1 MQSKRAYV
9 LIALLLCSVMI
20 PGIQATGGRDAPECL
35 SVTESMLSSQ
45 VAVAN
50 DACMR
55 FDLGTLQPG
64 DVYDFS
70 ITVIDDA
77 LDVLIFDESGLQ
89 PYLLGQSYRSSF
101 QQVPSTEFA
110 NGMYEFHWKVPSS
123 INAKSWTVIIDN
135 LAHDGDQGQGDQG
148 GIDGRISMTV
158 NKLTDTPWTP
168 YHDVVGI
175 IPDGYLTLLEGTSLQ
190 LEEGTTIAVT
200 AWSLQGF
207 ADVYLQ
213 TDSMNANYLS
223 GQSNVALT
231 GASLLAVDGTSSFS
245 WVVPSALANQPLKL
259 VVDNTG
265 DPDGQGDGS
274 TNLRVTI
281 RVQLA
286 PVIQAQF
293 VAGNT
298 TVPMNTP
305 VGFNASST
313 PNNLGQ
319 ISQYTWDF
327 DSTVDGNDDGDFTND
342 VDAIGLTS
350 EAQWTSPGERTVTL
364 TVLGQNSFDRQ
375 EQIIT
380 VNDIIDPVPRIT
392 GTTASSPS
400 ATPVSGGWRIAYA
413 NTLVLTCNS
422 STDDDAVSACSWSL
436 DGAPYNQQT
445 TVSFNWSTIGEHVI
459 GLTVF
464 DASGNSASTQVDVR
478 VVDGSIPVF
487 DDNLV
492 SIIRNKSSLEEGQI
506 QTYSINAN
514 DVYDSASTLRYH
526 WDTNPSKDTDQN
538 GNPRDDPDYIGSNV
552 DLYFDTTGTKTV
564 VVTVFDASNN
574 TDSRTFTIV
583 VEESVESSTN
593 FGLMAVVLFIFV
605 VTLSISFIGYRRWQS
620 SIAVGLLTG
629 RGLSDSEA
637 KAHMTMVRQSQK
649 LPLFAKAIQLAG
661 LDVGEVVTQDQQEQ
675 ARKEAE
681 LQSIYGTG
689 EVEEIP
695 QAQFAPKREISQA
708 SSQAA
713 AEAAALFF
721 DDAPPAPVPVN
732 IAQDPDDALLQEL
745 GSKNEKPPQTPQ
757 SGGIQLPDNMA
768 PVEEIPLPSPE
779 VVEEKQPSSLLV
791 GSCSSCG
798 LKFQV
803 PMPVGVNEAI
813 VVCPSCSE
821 EQLFQR

>member
-1 MQSKRAYV
+1 MQSKCAYV
-9 LIALLLCSVMI
+9 LIGLLMCSVMI
-20 PGIQATGGRDAPECL
+20 PSVQATEGRDAPQCL
-35 SVTESMLSSQ
+35 SVSESTLSSQ
-45 VAVAN
+45 VLVVN

-55 FDLGTLQPG
+55 FDLGMLQPG
-64 DVYDFS
+64 DVFEFS
-70 ITVIDDA
+70 ITVIDDS
-77 LDVLIFDESGLQ
+77 LDVLVFDESGLQ
-89 PYLLGQSYRSSF
+89 PYLLGQSYRSTY

-110 NGMYEFHWKVPSS
+110 NGEYEFHWKVPAS

-135 LAHDGDQGQGDQG
+135 LAHDGDQGEGDQG
-148 GIDGRISMTV
+148 GVDGRISMSVTQ
-158 NKLTDTPWTP
+158 LTDTPWTP
-168 YHDVVGI
+168 HHDLVGI

-200 AWSLQGF
+200 AWSLEGL

-213 TDSMNANYLS
+213 TESMNANYLS

-259 VVDNTG
+259 VVDNTD

-274 TNLRVTI
+274 TTVRITI
-281 RVQLA
+281 RVQLV

-293 VAGNT
+293 VAENT
-298 TVPMNTP
+298 TVPMNTL
-305 VGFNASST
+305 VGFDAAST

-327 DSTVDGNDDGDFTND
+327 DSTVDGNNDGDFIND

-350 EAQWTSPGERTVTL
+350 EAQWTSPGERNVTL
-364 TVLGQNSFDRQ
+364 TVLGQSSFDRQ
-375 EQIIT
+375 QQTIT
-380 VNDIIDPVPRIT
+380 VDDINNPVPRIT
-392 GTTASSPS
+392 GTTASSS
-400 ATPVSGGWRIAYA
+400 TATPVSGGWRIAYA

-422 STDDDAVSACSWSL
+422 SSDDDSISACSWSL

-445 TVSFNWSTIGEHVI
+445 TVSFNWSTIGEHVV

-464 DASGNSASTQVDVR
+464 DQSGNSASTQVDVR
-478 VVDGSIPVF
+478 VVDGSIPMID
-487 DDNLV
+487 DDNF
-492 SIIRNKSSLEEGQI
+492 NPQKSLEEGQSY
-506 QTYSINAN
+506 TYSINAN
-514 DVYDSASTLRYH
+514 DVYDSASNLRYH
-526 WDTNPSKDTDQN
+526 WDINPSKDTDQN
-538 GNPRDDPDYIGSNV
+538 GNPTDDPDYIGSNV
-552 DLYFDTTGTKTV
+552 DLLFDTAGTKTV

-574 TDSRTFTIV
+574 TDTRTFTIV

-593 FGLMAVVLFIFV
+593 FGLVAVVLFIFV

-629 RGLSDSEA
+629 RGLSEPEA
-637 KAHMTMVRQSQK
+637 KAHMGMVRQSQK

-661 LDVGEVVTQDQQEQ
+661 LDVGEVVTRDQQEQ

-681 LQSIYGTG
+681 LQSIYGSG

-721 DDAPPAPVPVN
+721 DDAPPAPAVET

-745 GSKNEKPPQTPQ
+745 GSMNENPPMAPQ
-757 SGGIQLPDNMA
+757 SGGIQLPENMA
-768 PVEEIPLPSPE
+768 PPAEIPEPAPEIVEEEAPSN
-779 VVEEKQPSSLLV
+779 LLK
-791 GSCSSCG
+791 GSCNSCS

-803 PMPVGVNEAI
+803 PMPAGVNEAI

>member
-1 MQSKRAYV
+1 MQSKCAYV
-9 LIALLLCSVMI
+9 LIGLLMCSVMI
-20 PGIQATGGRDAPECL
+20 PGVQATEGRDAPQCL
-35 SVTESMLSSQ
+35 SVSESTLSSQ
-45 VAVAN
+45 VLVAN

-55 FDLGTLQPG
+55 LDLGTLQPG
-64 DVYDFS
+64 DVFEFS
-70 ITVIDDA
+70 ITVIDDS
-77 LDVLIFDESGLQ
+77 LDVLVFDESGLQ
-89 PYLLGQSYRSSF
+89 PYLLGQSYRSSY
-101 QQVPSTEFA
+101 QQVPSTESA
-110 NGMYEFHWKVPSS
+110 NGEYEFHWKVPSS
-123 INAKSWTVIIDN
+123 ISAKSWTVIIDN
-135 LAHDGDQGQGDQG
+135 LAHDGDQGEGDQG
-148 GIDGRISMTV
+148 GVDGRISMSVTQ
-158 NKLTDTPWTP
+158 LTDTPWTP
-168 YHDVVGI
+168 HHDLVGI

-200 AWSLQGF
+200 AWSLEGL

-213 TDSMNANYLS
+213 TESMNANYLS

-259 VVDNTG
+259 VVDNTD

-274 TNLRVTI
+274 TIVRITI
-281 RVQLA
+281 RVQLV

-293 VAGNT
+293 VAENT
-298 TVPMNTP
+298 TVPMNTL
-305 VGFNASST
+305 VGFDASST

-327 DSTVDGNDDGDFTND
+327 DSMVDGNNDGDFIND

-350 EAQWTSPGERTVTL
+350 EAQWTSPGERNVTL

-375 EQIIT
+375 QQTII
-380 VNDIIDPVPRIT
+380 VDDIIDPVPRIT
-392 GTTASSPS
+392 GTTASSSS

-422 STDDDAVSACSWSL
+422 SSDDDSISACSWSL

-445 TVSFNWSTIGEHVI
+445 TVSFNWSTIGEHVV

-464 DASGNSASTQVDVR
+464 DQSGNSASTQVDVR
-478 VVDGSIPVF
+478 VVDGSIPMI
-487 DDNLV
+487 DDTNF
-492 SIIRNKSSLEEGQI
+492 NPQKSLEEGQI
-506 QTYSINAN
+506 YTYSINAN
-514 DVYDSASTLRYH
+514 DVYDSASNLRYH
-526 WDTNPSKDTDQN
+526 WDIDPSKDTDQN
-538 GNPRDDPDYIGSNV
+538 GNPTDDPDYIGSKV
-552 DLYFDTTGTKTV
+552 DLLFGTAGTKTV

-574 TDSRTFTIV
+574 TDTRTFTIV

-593 FGLMAVVLFIFV
+593 FGLVAVVLFIFV

-637 KAHMTMVRQSQK
+637 KAHMSMVRQSQK
-649 LPLFAKAIQLAG
+649 LPVFAKAVQLAG
-661 LDVGEVVTQDQQEQ
+661 LDVGEVITQDQREQ
-675 ARKEAE
+675 SRKEAE
-681 LQSIYGTG
+681 LQSIYGSG
-689 EVEEIP
+689 EMEAIP

-721 DDAPPAPVPVN
+721 DDAPPAPAIETV
-732 IAQDPDDALLQEL
+732 AQDPDDALLQEL
-745 GSKNEKPPQTPQ
+745 GSMNEKPPVAPQ
-757 SGGIQLPDNMA
+757 SGGIQLPENLTPA
-768 PVEEIPLPSPE
+768 TEIPLPVPE
-779 VVEEKQPSSLLV
+779 VVEEEAPSNLLK
-791 GSCSSCG
+791 GSCNSCS

-803 PMPVGVNEAI
+803 PMPDGVNEAI

>member
-1 MQSKRAYV
+1 MQSKCAYV
-9 LIALLLCSVMI
+9 LIGLLMCSVMI
-20 PGIQATGGRDAPECL
+20 PSVQATEGRDAPQCL
-35 SVTESMLSSQ
+35 SVSESTLSSQ
-45 VAVAN
+45 VLVVN

-55 FDLGTLQPG
+55 FDLGMLQPG
-64 DVYDFS
+64 DVFEFS
-70 ITVIDDA
+70 ITVIDDS
-77 LDVLIFDESGLQ
+77 LDVLVFDESGLQ
-89 PYLLGQSYRSSF
+89 PYLLGQSYRSTY

-110 NGMYEFHWKVPSS
+110 NGEYEFHWKVPAS

-135 LAHDGDQGQGDQG
+135 LAHDGDQGEGDQG
-148 GIDGRISMTV
+148 GVDGRISMSVTQ
-158 NKLTDTPWTP
+158 LTDTPWTP
-168 YHDVVGI
+168 HHDLVGI

-200 AWSLQGF
+200 AWSLEGL

-213 TDSMNANYLS
+213 TESMNANYLS

-259 VVDNTG
+259 VVDNTD

-274 TNLRVTI
+274 TTVRITI
-281 RVQLA
+281 RVQLV

-293 VAGNT
+293 VAENT
-298 TVPMNTP
+298 TVPMNTL
-305 VGFNASST
+305 VGFDASST

-327 DSTVDGNDDGDFTND
+327 DSTVDGNNDGDFIND
-342 VDAIGLTS
+342 VDAIGLNS
-350 EAQWTSPGERTVTL
+350 EAQWTTPGERNVTL

-375 EQIIT
+375 QQTIT
-380 VNDIIDPVPRIT
+380 VDDINNPVPRIT
-392 GTTASSPS
+392 GTTASSS
-400 ATPVSGGWRIAYA
+400 TATPVSGGWRIAYA

-422 STDDDAVSACSWSL
+422 SSDDDSISACSWSL

-445 TVSFNWSTIGEHVI
+445 TVSFNWSTIGEHVV

-464 DASGNSASTQVDVR
+464 DQSGNSASTQVDVR
-478 VVDGSIPVF
+478 VVDGSIPMID
-487 DDNLV
+487 DDNF
-492 SIIRNKSSLEEGQI
+492 NPQKSLEEGQSY
-506 QTYSINAN
+506 TYSINAN
-514 DVYDSASTLRYH
+514 DVYDSASNLRYH
-526 WDTNPSKDTDQN
+526 WDINPSKDTDQN
-538 GNPRDDPDYIGSNV
+538 GNPTDDPDYIGSNV
-552 DLYFDTTGTKTV
+552 DLLFDTAGTKTV

-574 TDSRTFTIV
+574 TDTRTFTIV

-593 FGLMAVVLFIFV
+593 FGLVAVVLFIFV

-629 RGLSDSEA
+629 RGLSEPEA
-637 KAHMTMVRQSQK
+637 KAHMGMVRQSQK

-661 LDVGEVVTQDQQEQ
+661 LDVGEVVTRDQQEQ

-681 LQSIYGTG
+681 LQSIYGSG

-721 DDAPPAPVPVN
+721 DDAPPAPAVET

-745 GSKNEKPPQTPQ
+745 GSMNENPPMAPQ
-757 SGGIQLPDNMA
+757 SGGIQLPENMA
-768 PVEEIPLPSPE
+768 PPAEIPEPAPEIVEEEAPSN
-779 VVEEKQPSSLLV
+779 LLK
-791 GSCSSCG
+791 GSCNSCS

-803 PMPVGVNEAI
+803 PMPAGVNEAI

>member
-1 MQSKRAYV
+1 MQSKCAYV
-9 LIALLLCSVMI
+9 LIGLLMCSVMI
-20 PGIQATGGRDAPECL
+20 PGVQATEGRDAPQCL
-35 SVTESMLSSQ
+35 SVSESTLSSQ
-45 VAVAN
+45 VLVAN

-55 FDLGTLQPG
+55 LDLGTLQPG
-64 DVYDFS
+64 DVFEFS
-70 ITVIDDA
+70 ITVIDDS
-77 LDVLIFDESGLQ
+77 LDVLVFDESGLQ
-89 PYLLGQSYRSSF
+89 PYLLGQSYRSSY
-101 QQVPSTEFA
+101 QQVPSTESA
-110 NGMYEFHWKVPSS
+110 NGEYEFHWKVPSS
-123 INAKSWTVIIDN
+123 ISAKSWTVIIDN
-135 LAHDGDQGQGDQG
+135 LAHDGDQGEGDQG
-148 GIDGRISMTV
+148 GVDGRISMSVTQ
-158 NKLTDTPWTP
+158 LTDTPWTP
-168 YHDVVGI
+168 HHDLVGI

-200 AWSLQGF
+200 AWSLEGL

-213 TDSMNANYLS
+213 TESMNANYLS

-259 VVDNTG
+259 VVDNTD

-274 TNLRVTI
+274 TIVRITI
-281 RVQLA
+281 RVQLV

-293 VAGNT
+293 VAENT
-298 TVPMNTP
+298 TVPMNTL
-305 VGFNASST
+305 VGFDASST

-327 DSTVDGNDDGDFTND
+327 DSLVDGNNDGDFIND

-350 EAQWTSPGERTVTL
+350 EAQWTSPGERNVTL

-375 EQIIT
+375 QQTII
-380 VNDIIDPVPRIT
+380 VDDIINPVPRIT
-392 GTTASSPS
+392 GTTASSSS

-422 STDDDAVSACSWSL
+422 SSDDDSISACSWSL

-445 TVSFNWSTIGEHVI
+445 TVSFNWSTIGEHVV

-464 DASGNSASTQVDVR
+464 DQSGNSASTQVDVR
-478 VVDGSIPVF
+478 VVDGSIPMI
-487 DDNLV
+487 DDTNF
-492 SIIRNKSSLEEGQI
+492 NPQKSLEEGQI
-506 QTYSINAN
+506 YTYSINAN
-514 DVYDSASTLRYH
+514 DVYDSASNLRYH
-526 WDTNPSKDTDQN
+526 WDIDPSKDTDQN
-538 GNPRDDPDYIGSNV
+538 GNPTDDPDYIGSKV
-552 DLYFDTTGTKTV
+552 DLLFGTAGTKTV

-574 TDSRTFTIV
+574 TDTRTFTIV

-593 FGLMAVVLFIFV
+593 FGLVAVVLFIFV

-637 KAHMTMVRQSQK
+637 KAHMSMVRQSQK
-649 LPLFAKAIQLAG
+649 LPVFAKAVQLAG
-661 LDVGEVVTQDQQEQ
+661 LDVGEVITQDQREQ
-675 ARKEAE
+675 SRKEAE
-681 LQSIYGTG
+681 LQSIYGSG
-689 EVEEIP
+689 EVEAIP

-721 DDAPPAPVPVN
+721 DDAPPAPAIETV
-732 IAQDPDDALLQEL
+732 AQDPDDALLQEL
-745 GSKNEKPPQTPQ
+745 GSMNEKPPVAPQ
-757 SGGIQLPDNMA
+757 SGGIQLPENLTPA
-768 PVEEIPLPSPE
+768 TEIPLPVPE
-779 VVEEKQPSSLLV
+779 VVEEEAPSNLLK
-791 GSCSSCG
+791 GSCNSCS

-803 PMPVGVNEAI
+803 PMPDGVNEAI

>member
-1 MQSKRAYV
+1 MRACV
-9 LIALLLCSVMI
+9 LIGVLMCSVMI
-20 PGIQATGGRDAPECL
+20 PGVHATEGRDAPDCL
-35 SVTESMLSSQ
+35 SVDATMLSSQ

-55 FDLGTLQPG
+55 LNLGTLQPG
-64 DVYDFS
+64 EVYEFS

-77 LDVLIFDESGLQ
+77 LDVLVFDESGLQ

-101 QQVPSTEFA
+101 QQVPSTESA
-110 NGMYEFHWKVPSS
+110 NGQYEFHWKVPSS

-158 NKLTDTPWTP
+158 TQLTDTPWTP
-168 YHDVVGI
+168 YHDLIGI
-175 IPDGYLTLLEGTSLQ
+175 IPDGHLTLLEGTSLD

-200 AWSLQGF
+200 AWSLQGL

-213 TDSMNANYLS
+213 TESMYANYLS

-259 VVDNTG
+259 VVDNTD

-281 RVQLA
+281 RVQLV

-293 VAGNT
+293 VAENT
-298 TVPMNTP
+298 TIPLNTL
-305 VGFNASST
+305 VGFDASST
-313 PNNLGQ
+313 PNNLEQ

-327 DSTVDGNDDGDFTND
+327 DSTVDGNDDGDFIND

-350 EAQWTSPGERTVTL
+350 EAQWTSPGERIVTL
-364 TVLGQNSFDRQ
+364 TVLGQSSFDRQ
-375 EQIIT
+375 QQTIT
-380 VNDIIDPVPRIT
+380 VNDVINPVARIT
-392 GTTASSPS
+392 GTTASSSS

-422 STDDDAVSACSWSL
+422 STDDDAISACSWSL

-445 TVSFNWSTIGEHVI
+445 TVSFNWSTIGEHVV

-464 DASGNSASTQVDVR
+464 DDSGNSATTQVDVR
-478 VVDGSIPVF
+478 VVDGSIPMI
-487 DDNLV
+487 DDTNF
-492 SIIRNKSSLEEGQI
+492 NPKKSLEEGQFH
-506 QTYSINAN
+506 TYSINAN
-514 DVYDSASTLRYH
+514 DVYDSASNLRYH
-526 WDTNPSKDTDQN
+526 WDINPSKDTDQN
-538 GNPRDDPDYIGSNV
+538 GNPTDDPDYIGSKV
-552 DLYFDTTGTKTV
+552 DLLFDSAGTKTV

-574 TDSRTFTIV
+574 TDSRTFSIV
-583 VEESVESSTN
+583 VDESVESSIN
-593 FGLMAVVLFIFV
+593 FGLIAVVLFVFV

-629 RGLSDSEA
+629 RGLSESEA

-649 LPLFAKAIQLAG
+649 LPVFAKAIQLAG

-681 LQSIYGTG
+681 LQSIYGSG

-721 DDAPPAPVPVN
+721 DDAPPAPAIDK

-745 GSKNEKPPQTPQ
+745 ESLNKKPAQTPQ
-757 SGGIQLPDNMA
+757 SGGIQLPENMA
-768 PVEEIPLPSPE
+768 PVEEMSAPIQE
-779 VVEEKQPSSLLV
+779 VVEEAEPSNLLK
-791 GSCSSCG
+791 GSCNSCS

-803 PMPVGVNEAI
+803 PMPTGVNEAI
-813 VVCPSCSE
+813 VVCPACSE

>member
-1 MQSKRAYV
+1 MQSKCAYV
-9 LIALLLCSVMI
+9 LIGLLMCSVMI
-20 PGIQATGGRDAPECL
+20 PSVQATEGRDAPQCL
-35 SVTESMLSSQ
+35 SVSESTLSSQ
-45 VAVAN
+45 VLVVN

-55 FDLGTLQPG
+55 FDLGMLQPG
-64 DVYDFS
+64 DVFEFS
-70 ITVIDDA
+70 ITVIDDS
-77 LDVLIFDESGLQ
+77 LDVLVFDESGLQ
-89 PYLLGQSYRSSF
+89 PYLLGQSYRSTY

-110 NGMYEFHWKVPSS
+110 NGEYEFHWKVPAS

-135 LAHDGDQGQGDQG
+135 LAHDGDQGEGDQG
-148 GIDGRISMTV
+148 GVDGRISMSVTQ
-158 NKLTDTPWTP
+158 LIDTPWTP
-168 YHDVVGI
+168 HHDLVGI

-200 AWSLQGF
+200 AWSLEGL

-213 TDSMNANYLS
+213 TESMNANYLS

-259 VVDNTG
+259 VVDNTD

-274 TNLRVTI
+274 TTVRITI
-281 RVQLA
+281 RVQLV

-293 VAGNT
+293 VAENT
-298 TVPMNTP
+298 TVPMNTL
-305 VGFNASST
+305 VGFDAAST

-327 DSTVDGNDDGDFTND
+327 DSTVDGNNDGDFIND

-350 EAQWTSPGERTVTL
+350 EAQWTSPGERNVTL

-375 EQIIT
+375 QQTIT
-380 VNDIIDPVPRIT
+380 VDDINNPVPRIT
-392 GTTASSPS
+392 GTTASSS
-400 ATPVSGGWRIAYA
+400 TATPVSGGWRIAYA

-422 STDDDAVSACSWSL
+422 SSDDDSISACSWSL

-445 TVSFNWSTIGEHVI
+445 TVSFNWSTIGEHVV

-464 DASGNSASTQVDVR
+464 DQSGNSASTQVDVR
-478 VVDGSIPVF
+478 VVDGSIPMID
-487 DDNLV
+487 DDNF
-492 SIIRNKSSLEEGQI
+492 NPQKSLEEGQI
-506 QTYSINAN
+506 YTYSINAN
-514 DVYDSASTLRYH
+514 DVYDSASNLRYH
-526 WDTNPSKDTDQN
+526 WDINPSKDTDQN
-538 GNPRDDPDYIGSNV
+538 GNPTDDPDYIGSNV
-552 DLYFDTTGTKTV
+552 DLLFDTAGTKTV

-574 TDSRTFTIV
+574 TDTRTFTIV

-593 FGLMAVVLFIFV
+593 FGLVAVVLFIFV

-629 RGLSDSEA
+629 RGLSEPEA
-637 KAHMTMVRQSQK
+637 KAHMGMVRQSQK

-661 LDVGEVVTQDQQEQ
+661 LDVGEVVTRDQQEQ

-681 LQSIYGTG
+681 LQSIYGSG

-721 DDAPPAPVPVN
+721 DDAPPAPAVET

-745 GSKNEKPPQTPQ
+745 GSMNENPPMAPQ
-757 SGGIQLPDNMA
+757 SGGIQLPENMA
-768 PVEEIPLPSPE
+768 PPAEIPEPAPEIVEEEAPSN
-779 VVEEKQPSSLLV
+779 LLK
-791 GSCSSCG
+791 GSCNSCS

-803 PMPVGVNEAI
+803 PMPAGVNEAI

>member
-1 MQSKRAYV
+1 MQSKCAYV
-9 LIALLLCSVMI
+9 LIGLLMCSVMI
-20 PGIQATGGRDAPECL
+20 PSVQATEGRDAPQCL
-35 SVTESMLSSQ
+35 SVSESTLSSQ
-45 VAVAN
+45 VLVVN

-64 DVYDFS
+64 DVFEFS
-70 ITVIDDA
+70 ITVIDDS
-77 LDVLIFDESGLQ
+77 LDVLVFDESGLQ
-89 PYLLGQSYRSSF
+89 PYLLGQSYRSTY

-110 NGMYEFHWKVPSS
+110 NGEYEFHWKVPAS

-135 LAHDGDQGQGDQG
+135 LAHDGDQGEGDQG
-148 GIDGRISMTV
+148 GVDGRISMSVTQ
-158 NKLTDTPWTP
+158 LTDTPWTP
-168 YHDVVGI
+168 HHDLVGI

-200 AWSLQGF
+200 AWSLEGL

-213 TDSMNANYLS
+213 TESMNANYLS

-259 VVDNTG
+259 VVDNTD

-274 TNLRVTI
+274 TTVRITI
-281 RVQLA
+281 RVQLV

-293 VAGNT
+293 VAENT
-298 TVPMNTP
+298 TVPMNTL
-305 VGFNASST
+305 VGFDAAST

-327 DSTVDGNDDGDFTND
+327 DSTVDGNNDGDFIND

-350 EAQWTSPGERTVTL
+350 EAQWTSPGERNVTL
-364 TVLGQNSFDRQ
+364 TVLGQSSFDRQ
-375 EQIIT
+375 QQTIT
-380 VNDIIDPVPRIT
+380 VDDINNPVPRIT
-392 GTTASSPS
+392 GTTASSS
-400 ATPVSGGWRIAYA
+400 TATPVSGGWRIAYA

-422 STDDDAVSACSWSL
+422 SSDDDSISACSWSL

-445 TVSFNWSTIGEHVI
+445 TVSFNWSTIGEHVV

-464 DASGNSASTQVDVR
+464 DQSGNSASTQVDVR
-478 VVDGSIPVF
+478 VVDGSIPMID
-487 DDNLV
+487 DDNF
-492 SIIRNKSSLEEGQI
+492 NPQKSLEEGQI
-506 QTYSINAN
+506 YTYSINAN
-514 DVYDSASTLRYH
+514 DVYDSASNLRYH
-526 WDTNPSKDTDQN
+526 WDINPSKDTDQN
-538 GNPRDDPDYIGSNV
+538 GNPTDDPDYIGSNV
-552 DLYFDTTGTKTV
+552 DLLFDTAGTKTV

-574 TDSRTFTIV
+574 TDTRTFTIV

-593 FGLMAVVLFIFV
+593 FGLVAVVLFIFV

-629 RGLSDSEA
+629 RGLSEPEA
-637 KAHMTMVRQSQK
+637 KAHMGMVRQSQK

-661 LDVGEVVTQDQQEQ
+661 LDVGEVVTRDQQEQ

-681 LQSIYGTG
+681 LQSIYGSG

-721 DDAPPAPVPVN
+721 DDAPPAPAVET

-745 GSKNEKPPQTPQ
+745 GSMNENPPMAPQ
-757 SGGIQLPDNMA
+757 SGGIQLPENMA
-768 PVEEIPLPSPE
+768 PPAEIPEPAPEIVEEEAPSN
-779 VVEEKQPSSLLV
+779 LLK
-791 GSCSSCG
+791 GSCNSCS

-803 PMPVGVNEAI
+803 PMPAGVNEAI

>member
-1 MQSKRAYV
+1 MQSKCAYV
-9 LIALLLCSVMI
+9 LIGLLMCSVMI
-20 PGIQATGGRDAPECL
+20 PSVQATEGRDAPQCL
-35 SVTESMLSSQ
+35 SVSESTLSSQ
-45 VAVAN
+45 VLVVN

-55 FDLGTLQPG
+55 FDLGMLQPG
-64 DVYDFS
+64 DVFEFS
-70 ITVIDDA
+70 ITVIDDS
-77 LDVLIFDESGLQ
+77 LDVLVFDESGLQ
-89 PYLLGQSYRSSF
+89 PYLLGQSYRSTY

-110 NGMYEFHWKVPSS
+110 NGEYEFHWKVPAS

-135 LAHDGDQGQGDQG
+135 LAHDGDQGEGDQG
-148 GIDGRISMTV
+148 GVDGRISMSVTQ
-158 NKLTDTPWTP
+158 LIDTPWTP
-168 YHDVVGI
+168 HHDLVGI

-200 AWSLQGF
+200 AWSLEGL

-213 TDSMNANYLS
+213 TESMNANYLS

-259 VVDNTG
+259 VVDNTD

-274 TNLRVTI
+274 TTIRITI
-281 RVQLA
+281 RVQLV

-293 VAGNT
+293 VAENT
-298 TVPMNTP
+298 TVPMNTL
-305 VGFNASST
+305 VGFDAAST

-327 DSTVDGNDDGDFTND
+327 DSTVDGNNDGDFIND

-350 EAQWTSPGERTVTL
+350 EAQWTSPGERNVTL

-375 EQIIT
+375 QQTIT
-380 VNDIIDPVPRIT
+380 VDDINNPVPRIT
-392 GTTASSPS
+392 GTTASSS
-400 ATPVSGGWRIAYA
+400 TATPVSGGWRIAYA

-422 STDDDAVSACSWSL
+422 SSDDDSISACSWSL

-445 TVSFNWSTIGEHVI
+445 TVSFNWSTIGEHVV

-464 DASGNSASTQVDVR
+464 DQSGNSASTQVDVR
-478 VVDGSIPVF
+478 VVDGSIPMID
-487 DDNLV
+487 DDNF
-492 SIIRNKSSLEEGQI
+492 NPQKSLEEGQSY
-506 QTYSINAN
+506 TYSINAN
-514 DVYDSASTLRYH
+514 DVYDSASNLRYH
-526 WDTNPSKDTDQN
+526 WDINPSKDTDQN
-538 GNPRDDPDYIGSNV
+538 GNPTDDPDYIGSNV
-552 DLYFDTTGTKTV
+552 DLLFDTAGTKTV

-574 TDSRTFTIV
+574 TDTRTFTIV

-593 FGLMAVVLFIFV
+593 FGLVAVVLFIFV

-629 RGLSDSEA
+629 RGLSEPEA
-637 KAHMTMVRQSQK
+637 KAHMGMVRQSQK

-661 LDVGEVVTQDQQEQ
+661 LDVGEVVTRDQQEQ

-681 LQSIYGTG
+681 LQSIYGSG

-721 DDAPPAPVPVN
+721 DDAPPAPAVET

-745 GSKNEKPPQTPQ
+745 GSMNENPPMAPQ
-757 SGGIQLPDNMA
+757 SGGIQLPENMA
-768 PVEEIPLPSPE
+768 PPAEIPEPAPEIVEEEARSN
-779 VVEEKQPSSLLV
+779 LLK
-791 GSCSSCG
+791 GSCNSCS

-803 PMPVGVNEAI
+803 PMPAGVNEAI

>member
-9 LIALLLCSVMI
+9 LIGLLMCSVMI
-20 PGIQATGGRDAPECL
+20 PGIQATEGRDAPQCL
-35 SVTESMLSSQ
+35 SVTESTLSSQ

-77 LDVLIFDESGLQ
+77 LDVLVFDESGLQ
-89 PYLLGQSYRSSF
+89 PYLLGQSYRSTF
-101 QQVPSTEFA
+101 QQVPSTESA
-110 NGMYEFHWKVPSS
+110 NGQYEFHWKVPSS

-148 GIDGRISMTV
+148 GVDGRISMTV
-158 NKLTDTPWTP
+158 SELTDTPWTP
-168 YHDVVGI
+168 YHDLVGI
-175 IPDGYLTLLEGTSLQ
+175 IPDGHVTLLEGTSLQ

-259 VVDNTG
+259 VVDNTD

-274 TNLRVTI
+274 TDLRVTI
-281 RVQLA
+281 RVQLV

-293 VAGNT
+293 VAENT
-298 TVPMNTP
+298 TIAMNTL
-305 VGFNASST
+305 VGFDASST
-313 PNNLGQ
+313 PNNLDQ

-327 DSTVDGNDDGDFTND
+327 DSTVDANNDGDFIND

-364 TVLGQNSFDRQ
+364 TVLGQSSFDRQ
-375 EQIIT
+375 EQTIT

-400 ATPVSGGWRIAYA
+400 ATPVSGGWRITYA

-422 STDDDAVSACSWSL
+422 SSDDDSISSCSWSL

-445 TVSFNWSTIGEHVI
+445 TVSFNWSTIGEHVV

-464 DASGNSASTQVDVR
+464 DGSGNSASTQVDVR
-478 VVDGSIPVF
+478 VVDGSIPLI
-487 DDNLV
+487 DDTFV
-492 SIIRNKSSLEEGQI
+492 SRFKISLEEGQI
-506 QTYSINAN
+506 HTYSINAN
-514 DVYDSASTLRYH
+514 DVYDSASNLRYH
-526 WDTNPSKDTDQN
+526 WDINPSQDTDQN
-538 GNPRDDPDYIGSNV
+538 GNPTDDPDYIGSNV
-552 DLYFDTTGTKTV
+552 DLLFDTAGTKTV

-574 TDSRTFTIV
+574 TDTRTFTIV

-593 FGLMAVVLFIFV
+593 FGLIAVVLFIFV

-637 KAHMTMVRQSQK
+637 KAHMAMVRQSQK

-661 LDVGEVVTQDQQEQ
+661 LDVGEVVTHDQQEQ

-681 LQSIYGTG
+681 LQSIYGNG

-721 DDAPPAPVPVN
+721 DDAPPTSAVEQVV
-732 IAQDPDDALLQEL
+732 QDPDDALLQEL
-745 GSKNEKPPQTPQ
+745 GSMNEKPSQAPQ
-757 SGGIQLPDNMA
+757 SGGIQLPENLA
-768 PVEEIPLPSPE
+768 PTVETPPPSPE
-779 VVEEKQPSSLLV
+779 VVEEEKPSNLLK
-791 GSCSSCG
+791 GSCNSCS

-803 PMPVGVNEAI
+803 PMPDGVNEAI

>member
-1 MQSKRAYV
+1 MQSKCAYV
-9 LIALLLCSVMI
+9 LIGLLMCSVMI
-20 PGIQATGGRDAPECL
+20 PSVQATEGRDAPQCL
-35 SVTESMLSSQ
+35 SVSESTLSSQ
-45 VAVAN
+45 VLVVN

-55 FDLGTLQPG
+55 FDLGMLQPG
-64 DVYDFS
+64 DVFEFS
-70 ITVIDDA
+70 ITVIDDS
-77 LDVLIFDESGLQ
+77 LDVLVFDESGLQ
-89 PYLLGQSYRSSF
+89 PYLLGQSYRSTY

-110 NGMYEFHWKVPSS
+110 NGEYEFHWKVPAS

-135 LAHDGDQGQGDQG
+135 LAHDGDQGEGDQG
-148 GIDGRISMTV
+148 GVDGRISMSVTQ
-158 NKLTDTPWTP
+158 LTDTPWTP
-168 YHDVVGI
+168 HHDLVGI

-200 AWSLQGF
+200 AWSLEGL

-213 TDSMNANYLS
+213 TESMNANYLS

-259 VVDNTG
+259 VVDNTD

-274 TNLRVTI
+274 TTVRITI
-281 RVQLA
+281 RVQLV

-293 VAGNT
+293 VAENT
-298 TVPMNTP
+298 TVPMNTL
-305 VGFNASST
+305 VGFDAAST

-327 DSTVDGNDDGDFTND
+327 DSTVDGNNDGDFIND

-350 EAQWTSPGERTVTL
+350 EAQWASPGERNVTL
-364 TVLGQNSFDRQ
+364 TVLGQSSFDRQ
-375 EQIIT
+375 QQTIT
-380 VNDIIDPVPRIT
+380 VDDINNPVPRIT
-392 GTTASSPS
+392 GTTASSS
-400 ATPVSGGWRIAYA
+400 TATPVSGGWRIAYA

-422 STDDDAVSACSWSL
+422 SSDDDSISACSWSL

-445 TVSFNWSTIGEHVI
+445 TVSFNWSTIGEHVV

-464 DASGNSASTQVDVR
+464 DQSGNSASTQVDVR
-478 VVDGSIPVF
+478 VVDGSIPMID
-487 DDNLV
+487 DDNF
-492 SIIRNKSSLEEGQI
+492 NPQKSLEEGQSY
-506 QTYSINAN
+506 TYSINAN
-514 DVYDSASTLRYH
+514 DVYDSASNLRYH
-526 WDTNPSKDTDQN
+526 WDINPSKDTDQN
-538 GNPRDDPDYIGSNV
+538 GNPTDDPDYIGSNV
-552 DLYFDTTGTKTV
+552 DLLFDTAGTKTV

-574 TDSRTFTIV
+574 TDTRTFTIV

-593 FGLMAVVLFIFV
+593 FGLVAVVLFIFV

-629 RGLSDSEA
+629 RGLSEPEA
-637 KAHMTMVRQSQK
+637 KAHMGMVRQSQK

-661 LDVGEVVTQDQQEQ
+661 LDVGEVVTRDQQEQ

-681 LQSIYGTG
+681 LQSIYGSG

-721 DDAPPAPVPVN
+721 DDAPPAPAVET

-745 GSKNEKPPQTPQ
+745 GSMNENPPMAPQ
-757 SGGIQLPDNMA
+757 SGGIQLPENMA
-768 PVEEIPLPSPE
+768 PPAEIPEPAPEIVEEEAPSN
-779 VVEEKQPSSLLV
+779 LLK
-791 GSCSSCG
+791 GSCNSCS

-803 PMPVGVNEAI
+803 PMPAGVNEAI

>member
-1 MQSKRAYV
+1 MQSKCAYV
-9 LIALLLCSVMI
+9 LIGLLMCSVMI
-20 PGIQATGGRDAPECL
+20 PGVQATEGRDAPQCL
-35 SVTESMLSSQ
+35 SVSESTLSSQ
-45 VAVAN
+45 VLVAN
-50 DACMR
+50 DMCIR

-64 DVYDFS
+64 DVFEFS

-77 LDVLIFDESGLQ
+77 LDVLVFDESGLQ
-89 PYLLGQSYRSSF
+89 PYLLGQSYRSSY
-101 QQVPSTEFA
+101 QQVPSTESA
-110 NGMYEFHWKVPSS
+110 NGEYEFHWKVPSS

-135 LAHDGDQGQGDQG
+135 LAHDGDQGDGDQG
-148 GIDGRISMTV
+148 GVDGRISMTV
-158 NKLTDTPWTP
+158 TQLTDTPWTP
-168 YHDVVGI
+168 HHDLVGI
-175 IPDGYLTLLEGTSLQ
+175 IPNGYLTLLEGTSLQ

-200 AWSLQGF
+200 AWSLQGL

-213 TDSMNANYLS
+213 TESMNANYLS

-259 VVDNTG
+259 IVDNTD

-274 TNLRVTI
+274 ATLRITI
-281 RVQLA
+281 RVQLV

-293 VAGNT
+293 VAENT
-298 TVPMNTP
+298 TVPMNTL

-313 PNNLGQ
+313 PNNLDQ

-327 DSTVDGNDDGDFTND
+327 DSTIDGNDDGDFIND
-342 VDAIGLTS
+342 VDATGLTS
-350 EAQWTSPGERTVTL
+350 EAQWTSPGERIVTL
-364 TVLGQNSFDRQ
+364 TVLGQSGFDRQ
-375 EQIIT
+375 EQTIT
-380 VNDIIDPVPRIT
+380 VNDIINPVARIT
-392 GTTASSPS
+392 GTTASSSS

-422 STDDDAVSACSWSL
+422 SSDDDSVSACSWSL
-436 DGAPYNQQT
+436 DGTPYNQQT
-445 TVSFNWSTIGEHVI
+445 TVSFNWSTIGEHVV

-464 DASGNSASTQVDVR
+464 DQSGNSASTQVDVR
-478 VVDGSIPVF
+478 VVDGSIPMID
-487 DDNLV
+487 DDNF
-492 SIIRNKSSLEEGQI
+492 NPEKSLEEGQI
-506 QTYSINAN
+506 YTYKINAN
-514 DVYDSASTLRYH
+514 DVYDASSNLRYH
-526 WDTNPSKDTDQN
+526 WDIDPSKDTDQN
-538 GNPRDDPDYIGSNV
+538 GNPTDDPDYIGSNV
-552 DLYFDTTGTKTV
+552 DLLFDTAGTKTV

-574 TDSRTFTIV
+574 TDTRTFTIV

-593 FGLMAVVLFIFV
+593 FGLVTVVLFIFV

-637 KAHMTMVRQSQK
+637 KAHMTMVRESQK
-649 LPLFAKAIQLAG
+649 LPVFAKAVQLAG
-661 LDVGEVVTQDQQEQ
+661 LDVGEVVTQDQREQ
-675 ARKEAE
+675 SRKEAE
-681 LQSIYGTG
+681 LQSIYGSG

-721 DDAPPAPVPVN
+721 DDAPPAPAIETV
-732 IAQDPDDALLQEL
+732 AQDPDDALLQEL
-745 GSKNEKPPQTPQ
+745 GSMNGKPPIAPQ
-757 SGGIQLPDNMA
+757 SGGIQLPENIPPAAD
-768 PVEEIPLPSPE
+768 IPLPTPE
-779 VVEEKQPSSLLV
+779 VVEEEAPSNLLK
-791 GSCSSCG
+791 GSCNSCS

-803 PMPVGVNEAI
+803 PMPAGVNEAI

>member
-1 MQSKRAYV
+1 MQSKCAYV
-9 LIALLLCSVMI
+9 LIGLLMCSVMI
-20 PGIQATGGRDAPECL
+20 PSVQATEGRDAPQCL
-35 SVTESMLSSQ
+35 SVSESTLSSQ
-45 VAVAN
+45 VLVVN

-64 DVYDFS
+64 DVFEFS
-70 ITVIDDA
+70 ITVIDDS
-77 LDVLIFDESGLQ
+77 LDVLVFDESGLQ
-89 PYLLGQSYRSSF
+89 PYLLGQSYRSTY

-110 NGMYEFHWKVPSS
+110 NGEYEFHWKVPAS

-135 LAHDGDQGQGDQG
+135 LAHDGDQGEGDQG
-148 GIDGRISMTV
+148 GVDGRISMSVTQ
-158 NKLTDTPWTP
+158 LTDTPWTP
-168 YHDVVGI
+168 HHDLVGI

-200 AWSLQGF
+200 AWSLEGL

-213 TDSMNANYLS
+213 TESMNANYLS

-259 VVDNTG
+259 VVDNTD

-274 TNLRVTI
+274 TTVRITI
-281 RVQLA
+281 RVQLV

-293 VAGNT
+293 VAENT
-298 TVPMNTP
+298 TVPMNTL
-305 VGFNASST
+305 VGFDASST

-327 DSTVDGNDDGDFTND
+327 DSTVDGNNDGDFIND

-350 EAQWTSPGERTVTL
+350 EAQWTSPGERNVTL

-375 EQIIT
+375 QQTIT
-380 VNDIIDPVPRIT
+380 VDDVNNPVPRIT
-392 GTTASSPS
+392 GTTASSS
-400 ATPVSGGWRIAYA
+400 TATPVSGGWRIAYA

-422 STDDDAVSACSWSL
+422 SSDDDSISACSWSL

-445 TVSFNWSTIGEHVI
+445 TVSFNWSTIGEHVV

-464 DASGNSASTQVDVR
+464 DQSGNSASTQVDVR
-478 VVDGSIPVF
+478 VVDGSIPMID
-487 DDNLV
+487 DDNF
-492 SIIRNKSSLEEGQI
+492 NPQKSLEEGQI
-506 QTYSINAN
+506 YTYSINAN
-514 DVYDSASTLRYH
+514 DVYDSASNLRYH
-526 WDTNPSKDTDQN
+526 WDINPSKDTDQN
-538 GNPRDDPDYIGSNV
+538 GNPTDDPDYIGSNV
-552 DLYFDTTGTKTV
+552 DLLFDTAGTKTV

-574 TDSRTFTIV
+574 TDTRTFTIV

-593 FGLMAVVLFIFV
+593 FGLVAVVLFIFV

-629 RGLSDSEA
+629 RGLSEPEA
-637 KAHMTMVRQSQK
+637 KAHMGMVRQSQK

-661 LDVGEVVTQDQQEQ
+661 LDVGEVVTRDQQEQ

-681 LQSIYGTG
+681 LQSIYGSG

-721 DDAPPAPVPVN
+721 DDAPPAPAVET

-745 GSKNEKPPQTPQ
+745 GSMNENPPMAPQ
-757 SGGIQLPDNMA
+757 SGGIQLPENMA
-768 PVEEIPLPSPE
+768 PPAEIPEPAPEIVEEEAPSN
-779 VVEEKQPSSLLV
+779 LLK
-791 GSCSSCG
+791 GSCNSCS

-803 PMPVGVNEAI
+803 PMPAGVNEAI

>member
-1 MQSKRAYV
+1 MRACV
-9 LIALLLCSVMI
+9 LIGVLMCSVMI
-20 PGIQATGGRDAPECL
+20 PGVHATEGRDAPDCL
-35 SVTESMLSSQ
+35 SVDATMLSTQ

-55 FDLGTLQPG
+55 FNLGTLQPG
-64 DVYDFS
+64 DVYEFS

-77 LDVLIFDESGLQ
+77 LDVLVFDESGLQ

-101 QQVPSTEFA
+101 QQVPSTESA
-110 NGMYEFHWKVPSS
+110 NGQYEFHWKVPSS
-123 INAKSWTVIIDN
+123 INAKSWTVVIDN

-158 NKLTDTPWTP
+158 TQLTDTPWTP
-168 YHDVVGI
+168 YHDLVGI
-175 IPDGYLTLLEGTSLQ
+175 IPDGHLTLLGGTSLE

-200 AWSLQGF
+200 AWSLQGL

-213 TDSMNANYLS
+213 TESMYANYLS

-259 VVDNTG
+259 VVDNTD

-281 RVQLA
+281 RVQLV

-293 VAGNT
+293 VAENT
-298 TVPMNTP
+298 TIALNTL
-305 VGFNASST
+305 VGFDASST
-313 PNNLGQ
+313 PNNLEQ

-327 DSTVDGNDDGDFTND
+327 DSTVDGNDDGDFIND

-350 EAQWTSPGERTVTL
+350 EAQWTSPGERNVTL

-375 EQIIT
+375 QQTIT
-380 VNDIIDPVPRIT
+380 VNDVINPVARIT
-392 GTTASSPS
+392 GTTASSSS

-422 STDDDAVSACSWSL
+422 STDDDAISACSWSL
-436 DGAPYNQQT
+436 DGTPYNQQT
-445 TVSFNWSTIGEHVI
+445 TVSFNWSTIGEHVV

-464 DASGNSASTQVDVR
+464 DDSGNSASTQVDVR
-478 VVDGSIPVF
+478 VVDGSIPMINDTNF
-487 DDNLV
+487 NP
-492 SIIRNKSSLEEGQI
+492 KKSLEEGQFY
-506 QTYSINAN
+506 TYSINAN
-514 DVYDSASTLRYH
+514 DVYDSASNLRYH
-526 WDTNPSKDTDQN
+526 WDINPSKDTDQN
-538 GNPRDDPDYIGSNV
+538 GNPTDDPDYIGSNV
-552 DLYFDTTGTKTV
+552 DLLFDSAGTKTV

-583 VEESVESSTN
+583 VDESVESSIN
-593 FGLMAVVLFIFV
+593 FGLIAVVLFVFV

-629 RGLSDSEA
+629 RGLSESEA

-649 LPLFAKAIQLAG
+649 LPVFAKAIQLAG

-681 LQSIYGTG
+681 LQSIYGSG

-721 DDAPPAPVPVN
+721 DDAPPAPAIDK
-732 IAQDPDDALLQEL
+732 IAQDPDDSLLQEL
-745 GSKNEKPPQTPQ
+745 ESMNKKPAQTPQ
-757 SGGIQLPDNMA
+757 SGGIQLPENMV
-768 PVEEIPLPSPE
+768 PVEEMSAPIQE
-779 VVEEKQPSSLLV
+779 VVEAEPSNLLK
-791 GSCSSCG
+791 GSCNSCS

-803 PMPVGVNEAI
+803 PMPAGVNEAI
-813 VVCPSCSE
+813 VVCPACSE

>member
-1 MQSKRAYV
+1 MQSKCAYV
-9 LIALLLCSVMI
+9 LIGLLMCSVMI
-20 PGIQATGGRDAPECL
+20 PSVQATEGRDAPQCL
-35 SVTESMLSSQ
+35 SVSESTLSSQ
-45 VAVAN
+45 VLVVN

-55 FDLGTLQPG
+55 FDLGMLQPG
-64 DVYDFS
+64 DVFEFS
-70 ITVIDDA
+70 ITVIDDS
-77 LDVLIFDESGLQ
+77 LDVLVFDESGLQ
-89 PYLLGQSYRSSF
+89 PYLLGQSYRSTY

-110 NGMYEFHWKVPSS
+110 NGEYEFHWKVPAS

-135 LAHDGDQGQGDQG
+135 LAHDGDQGEGDQG
-148 GIDGRISMTV
+148 GVDGRISMSVTQ
-158 NKLTDTPWTP
+158 LTDTPWTP
-168 YHDVVGI
+168 HHDLVGI

-200 AWSLQGF
+200 AWSLEGL

-213 TDSMNANYLS
+213 TESMNANYLS

-259 VVDNTG
+259 VVDNTD

-274 TNLRVTI
+274 TTVRITI
-281 RVQLA
+281 RVQLV

-293 VAGNT
+293 VAENT
-298 TVPMNTP
+298 TVPMNTL
-305 VGFNASST
+305 VGFDASST

-327 DSTVDGNDDGDFTND
+327 DSTVDGNNDGDFIND

-350 EAQWTSPGERTVTL
+350 EAQWTSPGERNVTL
-364 TVLGQNSFDRQ
+364 TVLGQSSFDRQ
-375 EQIIT
+375 QQTIT
-380 VNDIIDPVPRIT
+380 VDDINNPVPRIT
-392 GTTASSPS
+392 GTTASSS
-400 ATPVSGGWRIAYA
+400 TATPVSGGWRIAYA

-422 STDDDAVSACSWSL
+422 SSDDDSISACSWSL

-445 TVSFNWSTIGEHVI
+445 TVSFNWSTIGEHVV

-464 DASGNSASTQVDVR
+464 DQSGNSASTQVDVR
-478 VVDGSIPVF
+478 VVDGSIPMID
-487 DDNLV
+487 DDNF
-492 SIIRNKSSLEEGQI
+492 NPQKSLEEGQI
-506 QTYSINAN
+506 YTYSINAN
-514 DVYDSASTLRYH
+514 DVYDSASNLRYH
-526 WDTNPSKDTDQN
+526 WDINPSKDTDQN
-538 GNPRDDPDYIGSNV
+538 GNPTDDPDYIGSNV
-552 DLYFDTTGTKTV
+552 DLLFDTAGTKTV

-574 TDSRTFTIV
+574 TDTRTFTIV

-593 FGLMAVVLFIFV
+593 FGLVAVVLFIFV

-629 RGLSDSEA
+629 RGLSEPEA
-637 KAHMTMVRQSQK
+637 KAHMGMVRQSQK

-661 LDVGEVVTQDQQEQ
+661 LDVGEVVTRDQQEQ

-681 LQSIYGTG
+681 LQSIYGSG

-721 DDAPPAPVPVN
+721 DDAPPAPAVET

-745 GSKNEKPPQTPQ
+745 GSMNKNPPMAPQ
-757 SGGIQLPDNMA
+757 SGGIQLPENMA
-768 PVEEIPLPSPE
+768 PPAEIPEPAPEIVEEEAPSN
-779 VVEEKQPSSLLV
+779 LLK
-791 GSCSSCG
+791 GSCNSCS

-803 PMPVGVNEAI
+803 PMPAGVNEAI

>member
-1 MQSKRAYV
+1 MQSKCAYV
-9 LIALLLCSVMI
+9 LIGLLMCSVMI
-20 PGIQATGGRDAPECL
+20 PSVQATEGRDAPQCL
-35 SVTESMLSSQ
+35 SVSESTLSSQ
-45 VAVAN
+45 VLVVN

-64 DVYDFS
+64 DVFEFS
-70 ITVIDDA
+70 ITVIDDS
-77 LDVLIFDESGLQ
+77 LDVLVFDESGLQ
-89 PYLLGQSYRSSF
+89 PYLLGQSYRSTY

-110 NGMYEFHWKVPSS
+110 NGEYEFHWKVPAS

-135 LAHDGDQGQGDQG
+135 LAHDGDQGEGDQG
-148 GIDGRISMTV
+148 GVDGRISMSVTQ
-158 NKLTDTPWTP
+158 LIDTPWTP
-168 YHDVVGI
+168 HHDLVGI

-200 AWSLQGF
+200 AWSLEGL

-213 TDSMNANYLS
+213 TESMNANYLS

-259 VVDNTG
+259 VVDNTD

-274 TNLRVTI
+274 TTVRITI
-281 RVQLA
+281 RVQLV

-293 VAGNT
+293 VAENT
-298 TVPMNTP
+298 TVPMNTL
-305 VGFNASST
+305 VGFDASST

-327 DSTVDGNDDGDFTND
+327 DSTVDGNNDGDFIND

-350 EAQWTSPGERTVTL
+350 EAQWTSPGERNVTL

-375 EQIIT
+375 QQTIT
-380 VNDIIDPVPRIT
+380 VDDINNPVPRIT
-392 GTTASSPS
+392 GTTASSS
-400 ATPVSGGWRIAYA
+400 TATPVSGGWRIAYA

-422 STDDDAVSACSWSL
+422 SSDDDSISACSWSL

-445 TVSFNWSTIGEHVI
+445 TVSFNWSTIGEHVV

-464 DASGNSASTQVDVR
+464 DQSGNSASTQVDVR
-478 VVDGSIPVF
+478 VVDGSIPMID
-487 DDNLV
+487 DDNF
-492 SIIRNKSSLEEGQI
+492 NPQKSLEEGQI
-506 QTYSINAN
+506 YTYSINAN
-514 DVYDSASTLRYH
+514 DVYDSASNLRYH
-526 WDTNPSKDTDQN
+526 WDINPSKDTDQN
-538 GNPRDDPDYIGSNV
+538 GNPTDDPDYIGSNV
-552 DLYFDTTGTKTV
+552 DLLFDTAGTKTV
-564 VVTVFDASNN
+564 VVTVFAASNN
-574 TDSRTFTIV
+574 TDTRTFTIV

-593 FGLMAVVLFIFV
+593 FGLVAVVLFIFV

-629 RGLSDSEA
+629 RGLSEPEA
-637 KAHMTMVRQSQK
+637 KAHMGMVRQSQK

-661 LDVGEVVTQDQQEQ
+661 LDVGEVVTRDQQEQ

-681 LQSIYGTG
+681 LQSIYGSG

-721 DDAPPAPVPVN
+721 DDAPPAPAVET

-745 GSKNEKPPQTPQ
+745 GSMNENPPMAPQ
-757 SGGIQLPDNMA
+757 SGGIQLPENMA
-768 PVEEIPLPSPE
+768 PPAEIPEPAPEIVEEEAPSN
-779 VVEEKQPSSLLV
+779 LLK
-791 GSCSSCG
+791 GSCNSCS

-803 PMPVGVNEAI
+803 PMPAGVNEAI

>member
-1 MQSKRAYV
+1 
-9 LIALLLCSVMI
+9 MI
-20 PGIQATGGRDAPECL
+20 PGIHATEGRDAPQCL
-35 SVTESMLSSQ
+35 SVTESTLSSQ

-64 DVYDFS
+64 DVYEFS

-77 LDVLIFDESGLQ
+77 LDVLVFDESGLQ
-89 PYLLGQSYRSSF
+89 PYLLGQSYRSAF
-101 QQVPSTEFA
+101 QQVPSTESA
-110 NGMYEFHWKVPSS
+110 NGQYEFHWKVPSS

-148 GIDGRISMTV
+148 GVDGRISMTV
-158 NKLTDTPWTP
+158 SGLTDTPWTP
-168 YHDVVGI
+168 YHDLVGI
-175 IPDGYLTLLEGTSLQ
+175 IPDGHVTLLEGTSLQ

-231 GASLLAVDGTSSFS
+231 GASLLGVDGTSSFS

-259 VVDNTG
+259 VVDNTD

-281 RVQLA
+281 RVQLV

-293 VAGNT
+293 VAENT
-298 TVPMNTP
+298 TIPMNTL
-305 VGFNASST
+305 VEFDASST

-327 DSTVDGNDDGDFTND
+327 DSTIDGNDDGDFIND
-342 VDAIGLTS
+342 VDATGLTS

-364 TVLGQNSFDRQ
+364 TVLGQNGFDRQ

-392 GTTASSPS
+392 GTTASSSS
-400 ATPVSGGWRIAYA
+400 ATPFSGGWRIAYA

-422 STDDDAVSACSWSL
+422 SSDDDSVSACSWSL

-464 DASGNSASTQVDVR
+464 DSSGNSASTQVDVR
-478 VVDGSIPVF
+478 VVDGSIPII
-487 DDNLV
+487 DDTFV
-492 SIIRNKSSLEEGQI
+492 SKFKQSLEEGQI
-506 QTYSINAN
+506 HTYSINAN
-514 DVYDSASTLRYH
+514 DVYDSASNLRYH
-526 WDTNPSKDTDQN
+526 WDINPSKDTDNN

-552 DLYFDTTGTKTV
+552 DLLFDTAGTKTV

-574 TDSRTFTIV
+574 TDTRTFTIV

-593 FGLMAVVLFIFV
+593 FGLIAVVMFIFV

-637 KAHMTMVRQSQK
+637 MAHMTMVRQSQK

-681 LQSIYGTG
+681 LQSIYGAG
-689 EVEEIP
+689 EIEEIP

-721 DDAPPAPVPVN
+721 DDAPPAPAVENVP
-732 IAQDPDDALLQEL
+732 QDPDDALLQEL
-745 GSKNEKPPQTPQ
+745 GSMNEKPPQTLQ
-757 SGGIQLPDNMA
+757 SGGIQLPENMDSA
-768 PVEEIPLPSPE
+768 AEIPLPTPE
-779 VVEEKQPSSLLV
+779 VVEEEEPSNLLK
-791 GSCSSCG
+791 GSCNSCS

-803 PMPVGVNEAI
+803 PMPAGVNEAI

>member
-1 MQSKRAYV
+1 MQSKCAYV
-9 LIALLLCSVMI
+9 LIGLLMCSVMI
-20 PGIQATGGRDAPECL
+20 PSVQATEGRDAPQCL
-35 SVTESMLSSQ
+35 SVSESTLSSQ
-45 VAVAN
+45 VLVVN

-64 DVYDFS
+64 DVFEFS
-70 ITVIDDA
+70 ITVIDDS
-77 LDVLIFDESGLQ
+77 LDVLVFDESGLQ
-89 PYLLGQSYRSSF
+89 PYLLGQSYRSTY

-110 NGMYEFHWKVPSS
+110 NGEYEFHWKVPAS

-135 LAHDGDQGQGDQG
+135 LAHDGDQGEGDQG
-148 GIDGRISMTV
+148 GVDGRISMSVTQ
-158 NKLTDTPWTP
+158 LTDTPWTP
-168 YHDVVGI
+168 HHDLVGI

-200 AWSLQGF
+200 AWSLEGL

-213 TDSMNANYLS
+213 TESMNANYLS

-259 VVDNTG
+259 VVDNTD

-274 TNLRVTI
+274 TTVRITI
-281 RVQLA
+281 RVQLV

-293 VAGNT
+293 VAENT
-298 TVPMNTP
+298 TVPMNTL
-305 VGFNASST
+305 VGFDASST

-327 DSTVDGNDDGDFTND
+327 DSTVDGNNDGDFIND

-350 EAQWTSPGERTVTL
+350 EAQWTSPGERNVTL

-375 EQIIT
+375 QQTIT
-380 VNDIIDPVPRIT
+380 VDDINNPVPRIT
-392 GTTASSPS
+392 GTTASSS
-400 ATPVSGGWRIAYA
+400 TATPVSGGWRIAYA

-422 STDDDAVSACSWSL
+422 SSDDDSISACSWSL

-445 TVSFNWSTIGEHVI
+445 TVSFNWSTIGEHVV

-464 DASGNSASTQVDVR
+464 DQSGNSASTQVDVR
-478 VVDGSIPVF
+478 VVDGSIPMID
-487 DDNLV
+487 DDNF
-492 SIIRNKSSLEEGQI
+492 NPQKSLEEGQI
-506 QTYSINAN
+506 YTYSINAN
-514 DVYDSASTLRYH
+514 DVYDSASNLRYH
-526 WDTNPSKDTDQN
+526 WDINPSKDTDQN
-538 GNPRDDPDYIGSNV
+538 GNPTDDPDYIGSNV
-552 DLYFDTTGTKTV
+552 DLLFDTAGTKTV

-574 TDSRTFTIV
+574 TDTRTFTIV

-593 FGLMAVVLFIFV
+593 FGLVAVVLFIFV

-629 RGLSDSEA
+629 RGLSEPEA
-637 KAHMTMVRQSQK
+637 KAHMGMVRQSQK

-661 LDVGEVVTQDQQEQ
+661 LDVGEVVTRDQQEQ

-681 LQSIYGTG
+681 LQSIYGSG

-721 DDAPPAPVPVN
+721 DDAPPAPAVET

-745 GSKNEKPPQTPQ
+745 GSMNENPPMAPQ
-757 SGGIQLPDNMA
+757 SGGIQLPENMA
-768 PVEEIPLPSPE
+768 PPAEIPEPAPEIVEQEAPSN
-779 VVEEKQPSSLLV
+779 LLK
-791 GSCSSCG
+791 GSCNSCS

-803 PMPVGVNEAI
+803 PMPAGVNEAI

>member
-9 LIALLLCSVMI
+9 LIGLLMCSVMI
-20 PGIQATGGRDAPECL
+20 PGIHATEGRDAPQCL
-35 SVTESMLSSQ
+35 SVTESTLSSQ

-64 DVYDFS
+64 DVYEFS

-77 LDVLIFDESGLQ
+77 LDVLVFDESGLQ
-89 PYLLGQSYRSSF
+89 PYLLGQSYRSAF
-101 QQVPSTEFA
+101 QQVPSTESA
-110 NGMYEFHWKVPSS
+110 NGQYEFHWKVPSS

-148 GIDGRISMTV
+148 GVDGRISMTV
-158 NKLTDTPWTP
+158 SGLTDTPWTP
-168 YHDVVGI
+168 YHDLIGI
-175 IPDGYLTLLEGTSLQ
+175 IPDGHVTLLEGTSLQ

-231 GASLLAVDGTSSFS
+231 GASLLGVDGTSSFS

-259 VVDNTG
+259 VVDNTD

-281 RVQLA
+281 RVQLV

-293 VAGNT
+293 VAENT
-298 TVPMNTP
+298 TIPMNTL
-305 VGFNASST
+305 VEFDASST
-313 PNNLGQ
+313 PNNLDQ

-327 DSTVDGNDDGDFTND
+327 DSTIDGNDDGDFIND
-342 VDAIGLTS
+342 VDATGLTS

-364 TVLGQNSFDRQ
+364 TVLGQNGFDRQ

-392 GTTASSPS
+392 GTTASSSS
-400 ATPVSGGWRIAYA
+400 ATPFSGGWRIAYA

-422 STDDDAVSACSWSL
+422 SSDDDSVSACSWSL

-464 DASGNSASTQVDVR
+464 DSSGNSASTQVDVR
-478 VVDGSIPVF
+478 VVDGSIPII
-487 DDNLV
+487 DDTFV
-492 SIIRNKSSLEEGQI
+492 SKFKQSLEEGQI
-506 QTYSINAN
+506 HTYSINAN
-514 DVYDSASTLRYH
+514 DVYDSASNLRYH
-526 WDTNPSKDTDQN
+526 WDINPSKDTDNN

-552 DLYFDTTGTKTV
+552 DLLFDTAGTKTV

-574 TDSRTFTIV
+574 TDTRTFTIV

-593 FGLMAVVLFIFV
+593 FGLIAVVLFIFV

-637 KAHMTMVRQSQK
+637 MAHMTMVRQSQK

-681 LQSIYGTG
+681 LQSIYGAG
-689 EVEEIP
+689 EIEEIP

-721 DDAPPAPVPVN
+721 DDAPPAPAVENVP
-732 IAQDPDDALLQEL
+732 QDPDDALLQEL
-745 GSKNEKPPQTPQ
+745 GSMNEKPPQTLQ
-757 SGGIQLPDNMA
+757 SGGIQLPENMDSA
-768 PVEEIPLPSPE
+768 AEIPLPTPE
-779 VVEEKQPSSLLV
+779 VVEEEEPSNLLK
-791 GSCSSCG
+791 GSCNSCS

-803 PMPVGVNEAI
+803 PMPAGVNEAI

>member
-1 MQSKRAYV
+1 MQSKCAYV
-9 LIALLLCSVMI
+9 LIGLLMCSVMI
-20 PGIQATGGRDAPECL
+20 PSVQATEGRDAPQCL
-35 SVTESMLSSQ
+35 SVSESTLSSQ
-45 VAVAN
+45 VLVVN

-64 DVYDFS
+64 DVFEFS
-70 ITVIDDA
+70 ITVIDDS
-77 LDVLIFDESGLQ
+77 LDVLVFDESGLQ
-89 PYLLGQSYRSSF
+89 PYLLGQSYRSTY

-110 NGMYEFHWKVPSS
+110 NGEYEFHWKVPAS

-135 LAHDGDQGQGDQG
+135 LAHDGDQGEGDQG
-148 GIDGRISMTV
+148 GVDGRISMSVTQ
-158 NKLTDTPWTP
+158 LIDTPWTP
-168 YHDVVGI
+168 HHDLVGI

-200 AWSLQGF
+200 AWSLEGL

-213 TDSMNANYLS
+213 TESMNANYLS

-259 VVDNTG
+259 VVDNTD

-274 TNLRVTI
+274 TTVRITI
-281 RVQLA
+281 RVQLV

-293 VAGNT
+293 VAENT
-298 TVPMNTP
+298 TVPMNTL
-305 VGFNASST
+305 VGFDAAST

-327 DSTVDGNDDGDFTND
+327 DSTVDGNNDGDFIND
-342 VDAIGLTS
+342 VDAIGLNS
-350 EAQWTSPGERTVTL
+350 EAQWTSPGERNVTL

-375 EQIIT
+375 QQTIT
-380 VNDIIDPVPRIT
+380 VDDINNPVPRIT
-392 GTTASSPS
+392 GTTASSSS

-422 STDDDAVSACSWSL
+422 SSDDDSISACSWSL

-445 TVSFNWSTIGEHVI
+445 TVSFNWSTIGEHVV

-464 DASGNSASTQVDVR
+464 DQSGNSASTQVDVR
-478 VVDGSIPVF
+478 VVDGSIPMID
-487 DDNLV
+487 DDNF
-492 SIIRNKSSLEEGQI
+492 NPQKSLEEGQSY
-506 QTYSINAN
+506 TYSINAN
-514 DVYDSASTLRYH
+514 DVYDSASNLRYH
-526 WDTNPSKDTDQN
+526 WDINPSKDTDQN
-538 GNPRDDPDYIGSNV
+538 GNPTDDPDYIGSNV
-552 DLYFDTTGTKTV
+552 DLLFDTAGTKTV

-574 TDSRTFTIV
+574 TDTRTFTIV

-593 FGLMAVVLFIFV
+593 FGLVAVVLFIFV

-629 RGLSDSEA
+629 RGLSEPEA
-637 KAHMTMVRQSQK
+637 KAHMGMVRQSQK

-661 LDVGEVVTQDQQEQ
+661 LDVGEVVTRDQQEQ

-681 LQSIYGTG
+681 LQSIYGGG

-721 DDAPPAPVPVN
+721 DDAPPAPAVET

-745 GSKNEKPPQTPQ
+745 GSMNENPPMAPQ
-757 SGGIQLPDNMA
+757 SGGIQLPENMA
-768 PVEEIPLPSPE
+768 PPAEIPEPAPEIVEEEAPSN
-779 VVEEKQPSSLLV
+779 LLK
-791 GSCSSCG
+791 GSCNSCS

-803 PMPVGVNEAI
+803 PMPAGVNEAI

>member
-1 MQSKRAYV
+1 MRACV
-9 LIALLLCSVMI
+9 LIGVLMCSVMI
-20 PGIQATGGRDAPECL
+20 PGVHATEGRDAPDCL
-35 SVTESMLSSQ
+35 SVDATMLSSQ

-55 FDLGTLQPG
+55 LNLGTLQPG
-64 DVYDFS
+64 EVYEFS

-77 LDVLIFDESGLQ
+77 LDVLVFDESGLQ

-101 QQVPSTEFA
+101 QQVPSTESA
-110 NGMYEFHWKVPSS
+110 NGQYEFHWKVPSS

-158 NKLTDTPWTP
+158 TQLTDTPWTP
-168 YHDVVGI
+168 YHDLIGI
-175 IPDGYLTLLEGTSLQ
+175 IPDGHLTLLEGTSLD

-200 AWSLQGF
+200 AWSLQGL

-213 TDSMNANYLS
+213 TESMYANYLS

-259 VVDNTG
+259 VVDNTD

-281 RVQLA
+281 RVQLV

-293 VAGNT
+293 VAENT
-298 TVPMNTP
+298 TIPLNTL
-305 VGFNASST
+305 VGFDASST
-313 PNNLGQ
+313 PNNLEQ

-327 DSTVDGNDDGDFTND
+327 DSTVDGNDDGDFIND

-350 EAQWTSPGERTVTL
+350 EAQWTSPGERIVTL
-364 TVLGQNSFDRQ
+364 TVLGQSSFDRQ
-375 EQIIT
+375 QQTIT
-380 VNDIIDPVPRIT
+380 VNDVINPVARIT
-392 GTTASSPS
+392 GTTASSSS

-422 STDDDAVSACSWSL
+422 STDDDAISACSWSL

-445 TVSFNWSTIGEHVI
+445 TVSFNWSTIGEHVV

-464 DASGNSASTQVDVR
+464 DDSGNSATTQVDVR
-478 VVDGSIPVF
+478 VVDGSIPMI
-487 DDNLV
+487 DDTNF
-492 SIIRNKSSLEEGQI
+492 NPKKSLEEGQFH
-506 QTYSINAN
+506 TYSINAN
-514 DVYDSASTLRYH
+514 DVYDSASNLRYH
-526 WDTNPSKDTDQN
+526 WDINPSKDTDQN
-538 GNPRDDPDYIGSNV
+538 GNPTDDPDYIGSKV
-552 DLYFDTTGTKTV
+552 DLLFDSAGTKTV

-574 TDSRTFTIV
+574 TDSRTFSIV
-583 VEESVESSTN
+583 VDESVESSIN
-593 FGLMAVVLFIFV
+593 FGLIAVVLFVFV

-629 RGLSDSEA
+629 RGLSESEA

-649 LPLFAKAIQLAG
+649 LPVFAKAIQLAG

-681 LQSIYGTG
+681 LQSIYGSG

-721 DDAPPAPVPVN
+721 DDAPPAPAIDK

-745 GSKNEKPPQTPQ
+745 ESLNKKPAQTPQ
-757 SGGIQLPDNMA
+757 SGGIQLPENMA
-768 PVEEIPLPSPE
+768 PVQETSAPIQE
-779 VVEEKQPSSLLV
+779 VVEEAEPSNLLK
-791 GSCSSCG
+791 GSCNSCS

-803 PMPVGVNEAI
+803 PMPTGVNEAI
-813 VVCPSCSE
+813 VVCPACSE

>member
-1 MQSKRAYV
+1 MQSKCAYV
-9 LIALLLCSVMI
+9 LIGLLMCSVMI
-20 PGIQATGGRDAPECL
+20 PSVQATEGRDAPQCL
-35 SVTESMLSSQ
+35 SVSESTLSSQ
-45 VAVAN
+45 VLVVN

-55 FDLGTLQPG
+55 FDLGMLQPG
-64 DVYDFS
+64 DVFEFS
-70 ITVIDDA
+70 ITVIDDS
-77 LDVLIFDESGLQ
+77 LDVLVFDESGLQ
-89 PYLLGQSYRSSF
+89 PYLLGQSYRSTY

-110 NGMYEFHWKVPSS
+110 NGEYEFHWKVPAS

-135 LAHDGDQGQGDQG
+135 LAHDGDQGEGDQG
-148 GIDGRISMTV
+148 GVDGRISMSVTQ
-158 NKLTDTPWTP
+158 LTDTPWTP
-168 YHDVVGI
+168 HHDLVGI

-200 AWSLQGF
+200 AWSLEGL

-213 TDSMNANYLS
+213 TESMNANYLS

-259 VVDNTG
+259 VVDNTD

-274 TNLRVTI
+274 TTVRITI
-281 RVQLA
+281 RVQLI

-293 VAGNT
+293 VAENT
-298 TVPMNTP
+298 TIPMNTL
-305 VGFNASST
+305 VGFDAAST

-327 DSTVDGNDDGDFTND
+327 DSTVDGNNDGDFIND

-350 EAQWTSPGERTVTL
+350 EAQWTSPGERNVTL

-375 EQIIT
+375 QQTIT
-380 VNDIIDPVPRIT
+380 VDDINNPVPRIT
-392 GTTASSPS
+392 GTTASSS
-400 ATPVSGGWRIAYA
+400 TATPVSGGWRIAYA

-422 STDDDAVSACSWSL
+422 SSDDDSISACSWSL

-445 TVSFNWSTIGEHVI
+445 TVSFNWSTIGEHVV

-464 DASGNSASTQVDVR
+464 DQSGNSASTQVDVR
-478 VVDGSIPVF
+478 VVDGSIPMID
-487 DDNLV
+487 DDNF
-492 SIIRNKSSLEEGQI
+492 NPQKSLEEGQI
-506 QTYSINAN
+506 YTYSINAN
-514 DVYDSASTLRYH
+514 DVYDSASNLRYH
-526 WDTNPSKDTDQN
+526 WDINPSKDTDQN
-538 GNPRDDPDYIGSNV
+538 GNPTDDPDYIGSNV
-552 DLYFDTTGTKTV
+552 DLLFDTAGTKTV

-574 TDSRTFTIV
+574 TDTRTFTIV

-593 FGLMAVVLFIFV
+593 FGLVAVVLFIFV

-629 RGLSDSEA
+629 RGLSEPEA
-637 KAHMTMVRQSQK
+637 KAHMGMVRQSQK

-661 LDVGEVVTQDQQEQ
+661 LDVGEVVTRDQQEQ

-681 LQSIYGTG
+681 LQSIYGSG

-721 DDAPPAPVPVN
+721 DDAPPAPAVET

-745 GSKNEKPPQTPQ
+745 GSMNENPPMAPQ
-757 SGGIQLPDNMA
+757 SGGIQLPENMA
-768 PVEEIPLPSPE
+768 PPAEIPEPAPEIVEEEAPSN
-779 VVEEKQPSSLLV
+779 LLK
-791 GSCSSCG
+791 GSCNSCS

-803 PMPVGVNEAI
+803 PMPAGVNEAI

>member
-1 MQSKRAYV
+1 MQSKCAYV
-9 LIALLLCSVMI
+9 LIGLLMCSVMI
-20 PGIQATGGRDAPECL
+20 PSVQATEGRDAPQCL
-35 SVTESMLSSQ
+35 SVSESTLSSQ
-45 VAVAN
+45 VLVVN

-55 FDLGTLQPG
+55 FDLGMLQPG
-64 DVYDFS
+64 DVFEFS
-70 ITVIDDA
+70 ITVIDDS
-77 LDVLIFDESGLQ
+77 LDVLVFDESGLQ
-89 PYLLGQSYRSSF
+89 PYLLGQSYRSTY

-110 NGMYEFHWKVPSS
+110 NGEYEFHWKVPAS

-135 LAHDGDQGQGDQG
+135 LAHDGDQGEGDQG
-148 GIDGRISMTV
+148 GVDGRISMSVTQ
-158 NKLTDTPWTP
+158 LTDTPWTP
-168 YHDVVGI
+168 HHDLVGI

-200 AWSLQGF
+200 AWSLEGL

-213 TDSMNANYLS
+213 TESMNANYLS

-259 VVDNTG
+259 VVDNTD

-274 TNLRVTI
+274 TTVRITI
-281 RVQLA
+281 RVQLI

-293 VAGNT
+293 VAENT
-298 TVPMNTP
+298 TVPMNTL
-305 VGFNASST
+305 VGFDAAST

-327 DSTVDGNDDGDFTND
+327 DSTVDGNNDGDFIND

-350 EAQWTSPGERTVTL
+350 EAQWTSPGERNVTL

-375 EQIIT
+375 QQTIT
-380 VNDIIDPVPRIT
+380 VDDINNPVPRIT
-392 GTTASSPS
+392 GTTASSS
-400 ATPVSGGWRIAYA
+400 TATPVSGGWRIAYA

-422 STDDDAVSACSWSL
+422 SSDDDSISACSWSL

-445 TVSFNWSTIGEHVI
+445 TVSFNWSTIGEHVV

-464 DASGNSASTQVDVR
+464 DQSGNSASTQVDVR
-478 VVDGSIPVF
+478 VVDGSIPMID
-487 DDNLV
+487 DDNF
-492 SIIRNKSSLEEGQI
+492 NPQKSLEEGQI
-506 QTYSINAN
+506 YTYSINAN
-514 DVYDSASTLRYH
+514 DVYDSASNLRYH
-526 WDTNPSKDTDQN
+526 WDINPSKDTDQN
-538 GNPRDDPDYIGSNV
+538 GNPTDDPDYIGSNV
-552 DLYFDTTGTKTV
+552 DLLFDTAGTKTV

-574 TDSRTFTIV
+574 TDTRTFTIV

-593 FGLMAVVLFIFV
+593 FGLVAVVLFIFV

-629 RGLSDSEA
+629 RGLSEPEA
-637 KAHMTMVRQSQK
+637 KAHMGMVRQSQK

-661 LDVGEVVTQDQQEQ
+661 LDVGEVVTRDQQEQ

-681 LQSIYGTG
+681 LQSIYGSG

-721 DDAPPAPVPVN
+721 DDAPPAPAVET

-745 GSKNEKPPQTPQ
+745 GSMNENPPMAPQ
-757 SGGIQLPDNMA
+757 SGGIQLPENMA
-768 PVEEIPLPSPE
+768 PPAEIPEPAPEIVEEEAPSN
-779 VVEEKQPSSLLV
+779 LLK
-791 GSCSSCG
+791 GSCNSCS

-803 PMPVGVNEAI
+803 PMPAGVNEAI

>member
-1 MQSKRAYV
+1 
-9 LIALLLCSVMI
+9 
-20 PGIQATGGRDAPECL
+20 
-35 SVTESMLSSQ
+35 
-45 VAVAN
+45 
-50 DACMR
+50 
-55 FDLGTLQPG
+55 
-64 DVYDFS
+64 
-70 ITVIDDA
+70 
-77 LDVLIFDESGLQ
+77 
-89 PYLLGQSYRSSF
+89 
-101 QQVPSTEFA
+101 
-110 NGMYEFHWKVPSS
+110 
-123 INAKSWTVIIDN
+123 VIIDN

-148 GIDGRISMTV
+148 GVDGRISMTV
-158 NKLTDTPWTP
+158 SELTDTPWTP
-168 YHDVVGI
+168 YHDLVGI
-175 IPDGYLTLLEGTSLQ
+175 IPDGHVTLLEGTSLQ

-231 GASLLAVDGTSSFS
+231 GASLVGVDGTSSFS

-259 VVDNTG
+259 VVDNTE

-281 RVQLA
+281 RVQLV

-293 VAGNT
+293 VAENT
-298 TVPMNTP
+298 TVAMNTL
-305 VGFNASST
+305 VGFDASST

-327 DSTVDGNDDGDFTND
+327 DSTIDGNGDGDFIND

-350 EAQWTSPGERTVTL
+350 EAQWTSPGERIVTL
-364 TVLGQNSFDRQ
+364 TVLGQSSFDRQ
-375 EQIIT
+375 EQTIT
-380 VNDIIDPVPRIT
+380 VNDIINPVPRIT
-392 GTTASSPS
+392 GTTASSSS

-422 STDDDAVSACSWSL
+422 SSDDDSISSCSWSL

-445 TVSFNWSTIGEHVI
+445 TVSFNWSTIGEHVV

-464 DASGNSASTQVDVR
+464 DGSGNSASTQVDVR
-478 VVDGSIPVF
+478 VVDGSIPVI
-487 DDNLV
+487 DDFFV
-492 SIIRNKSSLEEGQI
+492 SQFKNSLEEGQI

-514 DVYDSASTLRYH
+514 DVYDSASNLRYH
-526 WDTNPSKDTDQN
+526 WDINPSEDTDQN
-538 GNPRDDPDYIGSNV
+538 GNPTDDPDYIGPNV
-552 DLYFDTTGTKTV
+552 DLLFDTAGTKTV

-574 TDSRTFTIV
+574 TDTRTFTIV

-593 FGLMAVVLFIFV
+593 FGLIAVVLFIFV

-681 LQSIYGTG
+681 LQSIYGNG
-689 EVEEIP
+689 EVEDIP

-721 DDAPPAPVPVN
+721 DDAPPAPAPV
-732 IAQDPDDALLQEL
+732 ITQDPDDALLQEL
-745 GSKNEKPPQTPQ
+745 GSMNEKPSQTPQ
-757 SGGIQLPDNMA
+757 SGGIQLPENLA
-768 PVEEIPLPSPE
+768 PAVEHPPPTPE
-779 VVEEKQPSSLLV
+779 VVEEEKPSNLLK
-791 GSCSSCG
+791 GSCNSCS

-803 PMPVGVNEAI
+803 PMPDGVNEAI

>member
-1 MQSKRAYV
+1 V
-9 LIALLLCSVMI
+9 F
-20 PGIQATGGRDAPECL
+20 E
-35 SVTESMLSSQ
+35 
-45 VAVAN
+45 
-50 DACMR
+50 
-55 FDLGTLQPG
+55 
-64 DVYDFS
+64 FS
-70 ITVIDDA
+70 ITVIDDS
-77 LDVLIFDESGLQ
+77 LDVLVFDESGLQ
-89 PYLLGQSYRSSF
+89 PYLLGQSYRSTY

-110 NGMYEFHWKVPSS
+110 NGEYEFHWKVPAS

-135 LAHDGDQGQGDQG
+135 LAHDGDQGEGDQG
-148 GIDGRISMTV
+148 GVDGRISMSVTQ
-158 NKLTDTPWTP
+158 LTDTPWTP
-168 YHDVVGI
+168 HHDLVGI

-200 AWSLQGF
+200 AWSLEGL

-213 TDSMNANYLS
+213 TESMNANYLS

-259 VVDNTG
+259 VVDNTD

-274 TNLRVTI
+274 TTVRITI
-281 RVQLA
+281 RVQLV

-293 VAGNT
+293 VAENT
-298 TVPMNTP
+298 TVPMNTL
-305 VGFNASST
+305 VGFDASST

-327 DSTVDGNDDGDFTND
+327 DSTVDGNNDGDFIND

-350 EAQWTSPGERTVTL
+350 EAQWTSPGERNVTL

-375 EQIIT
+375 QQTIT
-380 VNDIIDPVPRIT
+380 VDDINNPVPRIT
-392 GTTASSPS
+392 GTTASSS
-400 ATPVSGGWRIAYA
+400 TATPVSGGWRIAYA

-422 STDDDAVSACSWSL
+422 SSDDDSISACSWSL

-445 TVSFNWSTIGEHVI
+445 TVSFNWSTIGEHVV

-464 DASGNSASTQVDVR
+464 DQSGNSASTQVDVR
-478 VVDGSIPVF
+478 VVDGSIPMID
-487 DDNLV
+487 DDNF
-492 SIIRNKSSLEEGQI
+492 NPQKSLEEGQI
-506 QTYSINAN
+506 YTYSINAN
-514 DVYDSASTLRYH
+514 DVYDSASNLRYH
-526 WDTNPSKDTDQN
+526 WDINPSKDTDQN
-538 GNPRDDPDYIGSNV
+538 GNPTDDPDYIGSNV
-552 DLYFDTTGTKTV
+552 DLLFDTAGTKTV

-574 TDSRTFTIV
+574 TDTRTFTIV

-593 FGLMAVVLFIFV
+593 FGLVAVVLFIFV

-629 RGLSDSEA
+629 RGLSEPEA
-637 KAHMTMVRQSQK
+637 KAHMGMVRQSQK

-661 LDVGEVVTQDQQEQ
+661 LDVGEVVTRDQQEQ

-681 LQSIYGTG
+681 LQSIYGSG

-721 DDAPPAPVPVN
+721 DDAPPAPAVET

-745 GSKNEKPPQTPQ
+745 GSMNENPPIAPQ
-757 SGGIQLPDNMA
+757 SGGIQLPENMA
-768 PVEEIPLPSPE
+768 PPAEIPEPAPEIVEEEAPSN
-779 VVEEKQPSSLLV
+779 LLK
-791 GSCSSCG
+791 GSCNSCS

-803 PMPVGVNEAI
+803 PMPAGVNEAI

>member
-9 LIALLLCSVMI
+9 LIGLLMCSVMI
-20 PGIQATGGRDAPECL
+20 PGIHATEGRDAPQCL
-35 SVTESMLSSQ
+35 SVTESTLSSQ

-64 DVYDFS
+64 DVYEFS

-77 LDVLIFDESGLQ
+77 LDVLVFDESGLQ
-89 PYLLGQSYRSSF
+89 PYLLGQSYRSAF
-101 QQVPSTEFA
+101 QQVPSTESA
-110 NGMYEFHWKVPSS
+110 NGQYEFHWKVPSS

-148 GIDGRISMTV
+148 GVDGRISMTV
-158 NKLTDTPWTP
+158 SGLTDTPWTP
-168 YHDVVGI
+168 YHDLVGI
-175 IPDGYLTLLEGTSLQ
+175 IPDGYVALLEGTSLQ

-231 GASLLAVDGTSSFS
+231 GASLLGVDGTSSFS

-259 VVDNTG
+259 VVDNTD

-281 RVQLA
+281 RVQLV

-293 VAGNT
+293 VAENT
-298 TVPMNTP
+298 TIPMNTL
-305 VGFNASST
+305 VEFDASST
-313 PNNLGQ
+313 PNNLDQ

-327 DSTVDGNDDGDFTND
+327 DSTIDGNDDGDFIND
-342 VDAIGLTS
+342 VDATGLTS

-364 TVLGQNSFDRQ
+364 TVLGQNGFDRQ

-392 GTTASSPS
+392 GTTASSSS
-400 ATPVSGGWRIAYA
+400 ATPFSGGWRIAYA

-422 STDDDAVSACSWSL
+422 SSDDDSVSACSWSL

-464 DASGNSASTQVDVR
+464 DSSGNSAYTQVDVR
-478 VVDGSIPVF
+478 VVDGSIPII
-487 DDNLV
+487 DDTFV
-492 SIIRNKSSLEEGQI
+492 SKFKQSLEEGQI
-506 QTYSINAN
+506 HTYSINAN
-514 DVYDSASTLRYH
+514 DVYDSASNLRYH
-526 WDTNPSKDTDQN
+526 WDINPSKDTDNN
-538 GNPRDDPDYIGSNV
+538 GDPRDDPDYIGTNV
-552 DLYFDTTGTKTV
+552 DLLFDTAGTKTV

-574 TDSRTFTIV
+574 TDTRTFTIV

-593 FGLMAVVLFIFV
+593 FGLIAVVLFIFV

-637 KAHMTMVRQSQK
+637 MAHMTMVRQSQK

-681 LQSIYGTG
+681 LQSIYGAG
-689 EVEEIP
+689 EIEEIP

-721 DDAPPAPVPVN
+721 DDAPPAPAVENVP
-732 IAQDPDDALLQEL
+732 QDPDDALLQEL
-745 GSKNEKPPQTPQ
+745 GSMNEKPPQTLQ
-757 SGGIQLPDNMA
+757 SGGIQLPENMDSA
-768 PVEEIPLPSPE
+768 AEIPLPTPE
-779 VVEEKQPSSLLV
+779 VVEEEQPSNLLK
-791 GSCSSCG
+791 GSCNSCS

-803 PMPVGVNEAI
+803 PMPAGVNEAI

>member
-1 MQSKRAYV
+1 
-9 LIALLLCSVMI
+9 MI
-20 PGIQATGGRDAPECL
+20 PGIHATEGRDAPQCL
-35 SVTESMLSSQ
+35 SVTESTLSSQ

-64 DVYDFS
+64 DVYEFS

-77 LDVLIFDESGLQ
+77 LDVLVFDESGLQ
-89 PYLLGQSYRSSF
+89 PYLLGQSYRSAF
-101 QQVPSTEFA
+101 QQVPSTESA
-110 NGMYEFHWKVPSS
+110 NGQYEFHWKVPSS

-148 GIDGRISMTV
+148 GVDGRISMTV
-158 NKLTDTPWTP
+158 SGLTDTPWTP
-168 YHDVVGI
+168 YHDLVGI
-175 IPDGYLTLLEGTSLQ
+175 IPDGHVTLLEGTSLQ

-231 GASLLAVDGTSSFS
+231 GASLLGVDGTSSFS

-259 VVDNTG
+259 VVDNTD

-281 RVQLA
+281 RVQLV

-293 VAGNT
+293 VAENT
-298 TVPMNTP
+298 TIPMNTL
-305 VGFNASST
+305 VEFDASST
-313 PNNLGQ
+313 PNNLDQ

-327 DSTVDGNDDGDFTND
+327 DSTIDGNDDGDFIND
-342 VDAIGLTS
+342 VDATGLTS

-364 TVLGQNSFDRQ
+364 TVLGQNGFDRQ

-392 GTTASSPS
+392 GTTASSSS
-400 ATPVSGGWRIAYA
+400 ATPFSGGWRIAYA

-422 STDDDAVSACSWSL
+422 SSDDDSVSACSWSL

-464 DASGNSASTQVDVR
+464 DSSGNSASTQVDVR
-478 VVDGSIPVF
+478 VVDGSIPII
-487 DDNLV
+487 DDTFV
-492 SIIRNKSSLEEGQI
+492 SKFKQSLEEGQI
-506 QTYSINAN
+506 HTYSINAN
-514 DVYDSASTLRYH
+514 DVYDSASNLRYH
-526 WDTNPSKDTDQN
+526 WDINPSKDTDNN

-552 DLYFDTTGTKTV
+552 DLLFDTAGTKTV

-574 TDSRTFTIV
+574 TDTRTFTIV

-593 FGLMAVVLFIFV
+593 FGLIAVVLFIFV

-637 KAHMTMVRQSQK
+637 MAHMTMVRQSQK

-681 LQSIYGTG
+681 LQSIYGAG
-689 EVEEIP
+689 EIEEIP

-721 DDAPPAPVPVN
+721 DDAPPAPAVENVP
-732 IAQDPDDALLQEL
+732 QDPDDALLQEL
-745 GSKNEKPPQTPQ
+745 GSMNEKPPQTLQ
-757 SGGIQLPDNMA
+757 SGGIQLPENMDSA
-768 PVEEIPLPSPE
+768 AEIPLPTPE
-779 VVEEKQPSSLLV
+779 VVEEEEPSNLLK
-791 GSCSSCG
+791 GSCNSCS

-803 PMPVGVNEAI
+803 PMPAGVNEAI

>member
-1 MQSKRAYV
+1 MQSLRACV
-9 LIALLLCSVMI
+9 LIGVLMCSVMI
-20 PGIQATGGRDAPECL
+20 PGVHATEGRDAPTCL
-35 SVTESMLSSQ
+35 SVGATTLSSQ

-64 DVYDFS
+64 DVYEFS

-77 LDVLIFDESGLQ
+77 LDVLVFDESGLQ

-101 QQVPSTEFA
+101 QQVPSTEIA
-110 NGMYEFHWKVPSS
+110 NGQYEFHWKVPSS

-158 NKLTDTPWTP
+158 TQLTDTPWTP
-168 YHDVVGI
+168 YHDLVGI
-175 IPDGYLTLLEGTSLQ
+175 IPNGHLALLEGTSLE

-200 AWSLQGF
+200 AWSLQGL

-213 TDSMNANYLS
+213 TESMYANYLS

-259 VVDNTG
+259 VVDNTD

-281 RVQLA
+281 RVQLV

-293 VAGNT
+293 VAENT
-298 TVPMNTP
+298 TIPLNTL
-305 VGFNASST
+305 VGFDASST
-313 PNNLGQ
+313 PNNLEQ

-327 DSTVDGNDDGDFTND
+327 DSTVDGNDDGDFIND
-342 VDAIGLTS
+342 VDAIGLAS
-350 EAQWTSPGERTVTL
+350 EAQWTTPGERIVTL
-364 TVLGQNSFDRQ
+364 TVLGQSSFDRQ
-375 EQIIT
+375 QQTIT
-380 VNDIIDPVPRIT
+380 VNDVNNPVPRIT
-392 GTTASSPS
+392 GTTASSSS

-422 STDDDAVSACSWSL
+422 SSDDDSVSACSWSL
-436 DGAPYNQQT
+436 DGTPYNQQT
-445 TVSFNWSTIGEHVI
+445 TVSFNWSSIGEHVV

-464 DASGNSASTQVDVR
+464 DDSGNSASTQVDVR
-478 VVDGSIPVF
+478 VVDGSIPTI
-487 DDNLV
+487 DDNSASGL
-492 SIIRNKSSLEEGQI
+492 NMSLEEGQI
-506 QTYSINAN
+506 QTVSINAN
-514 DVYDSASTLRYH
+514 DVYDSASNLRYH
-526 WDTNPSKDTDQN
+526 WDINPSKDTDQN
-538 GNPRDDPDYIGSNV
+538 GNPTDDPDYIGSSV
-552 DLYFDTTGTKTV
+552 DLLFDSAGTKTV
-564 VVTVFDASNN
+564 IVTVFDASNN
-574 TDSRTFTIV
+574 TDSRTFTIDV
-583 VEESVESSTN
+583 DESVESSLN
-593 FGLMAVVLFIFV
+593 FGLIAVVLFVFV

-620 SIAVGLLTG
+620 SIAVSLLTG
-629 RGLSDSEA
+629 RGLSETEA
-637 KAHMTMVRQSQK
+637 KAHMTIVRQSQK
-649 LPLFAKAIQLAG
+649 LPVFAKAIQLAG

-681 LQSIYGTG
+681 LQSIYGSG

-721 DDAPPAPVPVN
+721 DDAPPTPTIDKV
-732 IAQDPDDALLQEL
+732 AQDPDDALLQEL
-745 GSKNEKPPQTPQ
+745 ESMNKKPTQTPQ
-757 SGGIQLPDNMA
+757 SGGIQLPENMA
-768 PVEEIPLPSPE
+768 PVQEMPAPVQE
-779 VVEEKQPSSLLV
+779 VVEEAEPSNLLK
-791 GSCSSCG
+791 GSCNSCS

-803 PMPVGVNEAI
+803 PMPAGVNEAI
-813 VVCPSCSE
+813 VVCPACSE

>member
-1 MQSKRAYV
+1 MRACV
-9 LIALLLCSVMI
+9 LIGVLMCSVMI
-20 PGIQATGGRDAPECL
+20 PGVHATEGRDAPDCL
-35 SVTESMLSSQ
+35 SVDATMLSSQ

-55 FDLGTLQPG
+55 LNLGTLQPG
-64 DVYDFS
+64 EVYEFS

-77 LDVLIFDESGLQ
+77 LDVLVFDESGLQ

-101 QQVPSTEFA
+101 QQVPSTESA
-110 NGMYEFHWKVPSS
+110 NGQYEFHWKVPSS

-158 NKLTDTPWTP
+158 TQLTDTPWTP
-168 YHDVVGI
+168 YHDLIGI
-175 IPDGYLTLLEGTSLQ
+175 IPDGHLTLLEGTSLD

-200 AWSLQGF
+200 AWSLQGL

-213 TDSMNANYLS
+213 TESMYANYLS

-231 GASLLAVDGTSSFS
+231 GATLLAVDGTSSFS

-259 VVDNTG
+259 VVDNTD
-265 DPDGQGDGS
+265 DPDGQGDGL

-281 RVQLA
+281 RVQLV

-293 VAGNT
+293 VAENT
-298 TVPMNTP
+298 TIPLNTL
-305 VGFNASST
+305 VGFDASST
-313 PNNLGQ
+313 PNNLEQ

-327 DSTVDGNDDGDFTND
+327 DSTVDGNDDGDFIND

-350 EAQWTSPGERTVTL
+350 EAQWTSPGERIVTL
-364 TVLGQNSFDRQ
+364 TVLGQSSFDRQ
-375 EQIIT
+375 QQTIT
-380 VNDIIDPVPRIT
+380 VNDVINPVARIT
-392 GTTASSPS
+392 GTTASSSS

-422 STDDDAVSACSWSL
+422 STDDDAISACSWSL

-445 TVSFNWSTIGEHVI
+445 TVSFNWSTIGEHVV

-464 DASGNSASTQVDVR
+464 DDSGNSATTQVDVR
-478 VVDGSIPVF
+478 VVDGSIPMI
-487 DDNLV
+487 DDTNF
-492 SIIRNKSSLEEGQI
+492 NPKKSLEEGQFH
-506 QTYSINAN
+506 TYSINAN
-514 DVYDSASTLRYH
+514 DVYDSASNLRYH
-526 WDTNPSKDTDQN
+526 WDINPSKDTDQN
-538 GNPRDDPDYIGSNV
+538 GNPTDDPDYIGSKV
-552 DLYFDTTGTKTV
+552 DLLFDSAGTKTV

-574 TDSRTFTIV
+574 TDSRTFSIV
-583 VEESVESSTN
+583 VDESVESSIN
-593 FGLMAVVLFIFV
+593 FGLIAVVLFVFV

-629 RGLSDSEA
+629 RGLSESEA

-649 LPLFAKAIQLAG
+649 LPVFAKAIQLAG

-681 LQSIYGTG
+681 LQSIYGSG

-721 DDAPPAPVPVN
+721 DDAPPAPAIDK

-745 GSKNEKPPQTPQ
+745 ESLNKKPAQTPQ
-757 SGGIQLPDNMA
+757 SGGIQLPENMA
-768 PVEEIPLPSPE
+768 PVQETSAPIQE
-779 VVEEKQPSSLLV
+779 VVEEAEPSNLLK
-791 GSCSSCG
+791 GSCNSCS

-803 PMPVGVNEAI
+803 PMPAGVNEAI
-813 VVCPSCSE
+813 VVCPACSE

>member
-1 MQSKRAYV
+1 MQSKCAYV
-9 LIALLLCSVMI
+9 LIGLLMCSVMI
-20 PGIQATGGRDAPECL
+20 PGVQATEGRDAPQCL
-35 SVTESMLSSQ
+35 SVSESTLSSQ
-45 VAVAN
+45 VLVAN

-64 DVYDFS
+64 DVFEFS
-70 ITVIDDA
+70 ITVIDDS
-77 LDVLIFDESGLQ
+77 LDVLVFDESGLQ
-89 PYLLGQSYRSSF
+89 PYLLGQSYRSSY
-101 QQVPSTEFA
+101 QQVPSTESA
-110 NGMYEFHWKVPSS
+110 NGEYEFHWKVPSS

-135 LAHDGDQGQGDQG
+135 LAHDGDQGEGDQG
-148 GIDGRISMTV
+148 GVDGRISMSVTQ
-158 NKLTDTPWTP
+158 LTDTPWTP
-168 YHDVVGI
+168 HHDLVGI

-200 AWSLQGF
+200 AWSLEGL

-213 TDSMNANYLS
+213 TESMNANYLS

-259 VVDNTG
+259 VVDNTD

-274 TNLRVTI
+274 TTVRITI
-281 RVQLA
+281 RVQLV

-293 VAGNT
+293 VAENT
-298 TVPMNTP
+298 TVPMNTL
-305 VGFNASST
+305 VGFDASST

-327 DSTVDGNDDGDFTND
+327 DSTVDGNNDGDFIND

-350 EAQWTSPGERTVTL
+350 EAQWTSPGERNVTL

-375 EQIIT
+375 QQTIT
-380 VNDIIDPVPRIT
+380 VDDVINPEPRIT
-392 GTTASSPS
+392 GTTASSSS

-422 STDDDAVSACSWSL
+422 SSDDDSISACSWSL

-445 TVSFNWSTIGEHVI
+445 TVSFNWSTIGEHVV

-464 DASGNSASTQVDVR
+464 DQSGNSASTQVDVR
-478 VVDGSIPVF
+478 VVDGSIPMI
-487 DDNLV
+487 DNF
-492 SIIRNKSSLEEGQI
+492 NPQKSLEEGQI
-506 QTYSINAN
+506 YTYSINAN
-514 DVYDSASTLRYH
+514 DVYDSASNLRYH
-526 WDTNPSKDTDQN
+526 WDIDPSKDTDEN
-538 GNPRDDPDYIGSNV
+538 GNPTDDPDYIGSKV
-552 DLYFDTTGTKTV
+552 DLVFGTAGTKTV

-574 TDSRTFTIV
+574 TDTRTFTIV

-593 FGLMAVVLFIFV
+593 FGLVVVVLFIFV

-649 LPLFAKAIQLAG
+649 LPVFAKAVQLAG
-661 LDVGEVVTQDQQEQ
+661 LDVGEVVTQDQREQ
-675 ARKEAE
+675 SRKEAE
-681 LQSIYGTG
+681 LQSIYGSG
-689 EVEEIP
+689 EVEAIP

-721 DDAPPAPVPVN
+721 DDAPPAPAVETV
-732 IAQDPDDALLQEL
+732 AQDPDDALLEEL
-745 GSKNEKPPQTPQ
+745 GSMNEKPPMAPQ
-757 SGGIQLPDNMA
+757 SGGIQLPENMA
-768 PVEEIPLPSPE
+768 PAAEIPLPAPE
-779 VVEEKQPSSLLV
+779 VVEEEAPSNLLK
-791 GSCSSCG
+791 GSCNSCS

-803 PMPVGVNEAI
+803 PMPDGVNEAI

>member
-1 MQSKRAYV
+1 MQSKCAYV
-9 LIALLLCSVMI
+9 LIGLLMCSVMI
-20 PGIQATGGRDAPECL
+20 PSVQATEGRDAPQCL
-35 SVTESMLSSQ
+35 SVSESTLSSQ
-45 VAVAN
+45 VLVVN

-64 DVYDFS
+64 DVFEFS
-70 ITVIDDA
+70 ITVIDDS
-77 LDVLIFDESGLQ
+77 LDVLVFDESGLQ
-89 PYLLGQSYRSSF
+89 PYLLGQSYRSTY

-110 NGMYEFHWKVPSS
+110 NGEYEFHWKVPAS

-135 LAHDGDQGQGDQG
+135 LAHDGDQGEGDQG
-148 GIDGRISMTV
+148 GVDGRISMSVTQ
-158 NKLTDTPWTP
+158 LTDTPWTP
-168 YHDVVGI
+168 HHDLVGI

-200 AWSLQGF
+200 AWSLEGL

-213 TDSMNANYLS
+213 TESMNANYLS

-259 VVDNTG
+259 VVDNTD

-274 TNLRVTI
+274 TTVRITI
-281 RVQLA
+281 RVQLV

-293 VAGNT
+293 VAENT
-298 TVPMNTP
+298 TVPMNTL
-305 VGFNASST
+305 VGFDASST

-327 DSTVDGNDDGDFTND
+327 DSTVDGNNDGDFIND

-350 EAQWTSPGERTVTL
+350 EAQWTSPGERNVTL
-364 TVLGQNSFDRQ
+364 TVLGQSSFDRQ
-375 EQIIT
+375 QQTIT
-380 VNDIIDPVPRIT
+380 VDDINNPVPRIT
-392 GTTASSPS
+392 GTTASSS
-400 ATPVSGGWRIAYA
+400 TATPVSGGWRIAYA

-422 STDDDAVSACSWSL
+422 SSDDDSISACSWSL

-445 TVSFNWSTIGEHVI
+445 TVSFNWSTIGEHVV

-464 DASGNSASTQVDVR
+464 DQSGNSASTQVDVR
-478 VVDGSIPVF
+478 VVDGSIPMID
-487 DDNLV
+487 DDNF
-492 SIIRNKSSLEEGQI
+492 NPQKSLEEGQI
-506 QTYSINAN
+506 YTYSINAN
-514 DVYDSASTLRYH
+514 DVYDSASNLRYH
-526 WDTNPSKDTDQN
+526 WDINPSKDTDQN
-538 GNPRDDPDYIGSNV
+538 GNPTDDPDYIGSKV
-552 DLYFDTTGTKTV
+552 DLLFDTAGTKTV

-574 TDSRTFTIV
+574 TDTRTFTIV

-593 FGLMAVVLFIFV
+593 FGLVAVVLFIFV

-629 RGLSDSEA
+629 RGLSEPEA
-637 KAHMTMVRQSQK
+637 KAHMGMVRQSQK

-661 LDVGEVVTQDQQEQ
+661 LDVGEVVTRDQQEQ

-681 LQSIYGTG
+681 LQSIYGSG

-721 DDAPPAPVPVN
+721 DDAPPAPAVET

-745 GSKNEKPPQTPQ
+745 GSMNENPPMAPQ
-757 SGGIQLPDNMA
+757 SGGIQLPENMA
-768 PVEEIPLPSPE
+768 PPAEIPEPAPEIVEEEAPSN
-779 VVEEKQPSSLLV
+779 LLK
-791 GSCSSCG
+791 GSCNSCS

-803 PMPVGVNEAI
+803 PMPAGVNEAI

>member
-1 MQSKRAYV
+1 MQSKCAYV
-9 LIALLLCSVMI
+9 LIGLLMCSVMI
-20 PGIQATGGRDAPECL
+20 PSVQATEGRDAPQCL
-35 SVTESMLSSQ
+35 SVSESTLSSQ
-45 VAVAN
+45 VLVVN

-55 FDLGTLQPG
+55 FDLGMLQPG
-64 DVYDFS
+64 DVFEFS
-70 ITVIDDA
+70 ITVIDDS
-77 LDVLIFDESGLQ
+77 LDVLVFDESGLQ
-89 PYLLGQSYRSSF
+89 PYLLGQSYRSTY

-110 NGMYEFHWKVPSS
+110 NGEYEFHWKVPAS

-135 LAHDGDQGQGDQG
+135 LAHDGDQGEGDQG
-148 GIDGRISMTV
+148 GVDGRISMSVTQ
-158 NKLTDTPWTP
+158 LTDTPWTP
-168 YHDVVGI
+168 HHDLVGI

-200 AWSLQGF
+200 AWSLEGL

-213 TDSMNANYLS
+213 TESMNANYLS

-259 VVDNTG
+259 VVDNTD

-274 TNLRVTI
+274 TTVRITI
-281 RVQLA
+281 RVQLV

-293 VAGNT
+293 VAENT
-298 TVPMNTP
+298 TVPMNTL
-305 VGFNASST
+305 VGFDAAST

-327 DSTVDGNDDGDFTND
+327 DSTVDGNNDGDFIND
-342 VDAIGLTS
+342 VDAIGLNS
-350 EAQWTSPGERTVTL
+350 EAQWTSPGERNVTL

-375 EQIIT
+375 QQTIT
-380 VNDIIDPVPRIT
+380 VDDINNPVPRIT
-392 GTTASSPS
+392 GTTASSS
-400 ATPVSGGWRIAYA
+400 TATPVSGGWRIAYA

-422 STDDDAVSACSWSL
+422 SSDDDSISACSWSL

-445 TVSFNWSTIGEHVI
+445 TVSFNWSTIGEHVV

-464 DASGNSASTQVDVR
+464 DQSGNSASTQVDVR
-478 VVDGSIPVF
+478 VVDGSIPMID
-487 DDNLV
+487 DDNF
-492 SIIRNKSSLEEGQI
+492 NPQKSLEEGQI
-506 QTYSINAN
+506 YTYSINAN
-514 DVYDSASTLRYH
+514 DVYDSASNLRYH
-526 WDTNPSKDTDQN
+526 WDINPSKDTDQN
-538 GNPRDDPDYIGSNV
+538 GNPTDDPDYIGSNV
-552 DLYFDTTGTKTV
+552 DLLFDTAGTKTV

-574 TDSRTFTIV
+574 TDTRTFTIV

-593 FGLMAVVLFIFV
+593 FGLVAVVLFIFV

-629 RGLSDSEA
+629 RGLSEPEA
-637 KAHMTMVRQSQK
+637 KAHMGMVRQSQK

-661 LDVGEVVTQDQQEQ
+661 LDVGEVVTRDQQEQ

-681 LQSIYGTG
+681 LQSIYGSG

-721 DDAPPAPVPVN
+721 DDAPPAPAVET

-745 GSKNEKPPQTPQ
+745 GSMNENPPMAPQ
-757 SGGIQLPDNMA
+757 SGGIQLPENMA
-768 PVEEIPLPSPE
+768 PPAEIPEPAPEIVEEEAPSN
-779 VVEEKQPSSLLV
+779 LLK
-791 GSCSSCG
+791 GSCNSCS

-803 PMPVGVNEAI
+803 PMPAGVNEAI

>member
-1 MQSKRAYV
+1 MQSKCAYV
-9 LIALLLCSVMI
+9 LIGLLMCSVMI
-20 PGIQATGGRDAPECL
+20 PSVQATEGRDAPQCL
-35 SVTESMLSSQ
+35 SVSESTLSSQ
-45 VAVAN
+45 VLVVN

-55 FDLGTLQPG
+55 FDLGMLQPG
-64 DVYDFS
+64 DVFEFS
-70 ITVIDDA
+70 ITVIDDS
-77 LDVLIFDESGLQ
+77 LDVLVFDESGLQ
-89 PYLLGQSYRSSF
+89 PYLLGQSYRSTY

-110 NGMYEFHWKVPSS
+110 NGEYEFHWKVPAS

-135 LAHDGDQGQGDQG
+135 LAHDGDQGEGDQG
-148 GIDGRISMTV
+148 GVDGRISMSVTQ
-158 NKLTDTPWTP
+158 LTDTPWTP
-168 YHDVVGI
+168 HHDLVGI

-200 AWSLQGF
+200 AWSLEGL

-213 TDSMNANYLS
+213 TESMNANYLS

-259 VVDNTG
+259 VVDNTD

-274 TNLRVTI
+274 TTVRITI
-281 RVQLA
+281 RVQLV

-293 VAGNT
+293 VAENT
-298 TVPMNTP
+298 TVPMNTL
-305 VGFNASST
+305 VGFDASST

-327 DSTVDGNDDGDFTND
+327 DSTVDGNNDGDFIND

-350 EAQWTSPGERTVTL
+350 EAQWTSPGERNVTL

-375 EQIIT
+375 QQTIT
-380 VNDIIDPVPRIT
+380 VDDINNPVPRIT
-392 GTTASSPS
+392 GTTASSS
-400 ATPVSGGWRIAYA
+400 TATPVSGGWRIAYA

-422 STDDDAVSACSWSL
+422 SSDDDSISACSWSL

-445 TVSFNWSTIGEHVI
+445 TVSFNWTTIGEHVV

-464 DASGNSASTQVDVR
+464 DQSGNSASTQVDVR
-478 VVDGSIPVF
+478 VVDGSIPMID
-487 DDNLV
+487 DDNF
-492 SIIRNKSSLEEGQI
+492 NPQKSLEEGQI
-506 QTYSINAN
+506 YTYSINAN
-514 DVYDSASTLRYH
+514 DVYDSASNLRYH
-526 WDTNPSKDTDQN
+526 WDINPSKDTDQN
-538 GNPRDDPDYIGSNV
+538 GNPTDDPDYIGSNV
-552 DLYFDTTGTKTV
+552 DLLFDTAGTKTV

-574 TDSRTFTIV
+574 TDTRTFTIV

-593 FGLMAVVLFIFV
+593 FGLVAVVLFIFV

-629 RGLSDSEA
+629 RGLSEPEA
-637 KAHMTMVRQSQK
+637 KAHMGMVRQSQK

-661 LDVGEVVTQDQQEQ
+661 LDVGEVVTRDQQEQ

-681 LQSIYGTG
+681 LQSIYGSG

-721 DDAPPAPVPVN
+721 DDAPPAPAVET

-745 GSKNEKPPQTPQ
+745 GSMNENPPMAPQ
-757 SGGIQLPDNMA
+757 SGGIQLPENMA
-768 PVEEIPLPSPE
+768 PPAEIPEPAPEIVEEEAPSN
-779 VVEEKQPSSLLV
+779 LLK
-791 GSCSSCG
+791 GSCNSCS

-803 PMPVGVNEAI
+803 PMPAGVNEAI

>member
-1 MQSKRAYV
+1 MQSKCAYV
-9 LIALLLCSVMI
+9 LIGLLMCSVMI
-20 PGIQATGGRDAPECL
+20 PGVQATEGRDAPQCL
-35 SVTESMLSSQ
+35 SVSESTLSSQ
-45 VAVAN
+45 VLVAN

-55 FDLGTLQPG
+55 LDLGTLQPG
-64 DVYDFS
+64 DVFEFS
-70 ITVIDDA
+70 ITVIDDS
-77 LDVLIFDESGLQ
+77 LDVLVFDESGLQ
-89 PYLLGQSYRSSF
+89 PYLLGQSYRSSY
-101 QQVPSTEFA
+101 QQVPSTESA
-110 NGMYEFHWKVPSS
+110 NGEYEFHWKVPSS
-123 INAKSWTVIIDN
+123 ISAKSWTVIIDN
-135 LAHDGDQGQGDQG
+135 LAHDGDQGEGDQG
-148 GIDGRISMTV
+148 GVDGRISMSVTQ
-158 NKLTDTPWTP
+158 LTDTPWTP
-168 YHDVVGI
+168 HHDLVGI

-200 AWSLQGF
+200 AWSLEGL

-213 TDSMNANYLS
+213 TESMNANYLS

-259 VVDNTG
+259 VVDNTD

-274 TNLRVTI
+274 TIVRITI
-281 RVQLA
+281 RVQLV

-293 VAGNT
+293 VAENT
-298 TVPMNTP
+298 TVPMNTL
-305 VGFNASST
+305 VGFDASST

-327 DSTVDGNDDGDFTND
+327 DSLVDGNNDGDFIND

-350 EAQWTSPGERTVTL
+350 EAQWTSPGERNVTL

-375 EQIIT
+375 QQTII
-380 VNDIIDPVPRIT
+380 VDDIIDPVPRIT
-392 GTTASSPS
+392 GTTASSSS

-422 STDDDAVSACSWSL
+422 SSDDDSISACSWSL

-445 TVSFNWSTIGEHVI
+445 TVSFNWSTIGEHVV

-464 DASGNSASTQVDVR
+464 DQSGNSASTQVDVR
-478 VVDGSIPVF
+478 VVDGSIPMI
-487 DDNLV
+487 DDTNF
-492 SIIRNKSSLEEGQI
+492 NPQKSLEEGQI
-506 QTYSINAN
+506 YTYSINAN
-514 DVYDSASTLRYH
+514 DVYDSASNLRYH
-526 WDTNPSKDTDQN
+526 WDIDPSKDTDQN
-538 GNPRDDPDYIGSNV
+538 GNPTDDPDYIGSKV
-552 DLYFDTTGTKTV
+552 DLLFGTAGTKTV

-574 TDSRTFTIV
+574 TDTRTFTIV

-593 FGLMAVVLFIFV
+593 FGLVAVVLFIFV

-637 KAHMTMVRQSQK
+637 KAHMSMVRQSQK
-649 LPLFAKAIQLAG
+649 LPVFAKAVQLAG
-661 LDVGEVVTQDQQEQ
+661 LDVGEVITQDQREQ
-675 ARKEAE
+675 SRKEAE
-681 LQSIYGTG
+681 LQSIYGSG
-689 EVEEIP
+689 EVEAIP

-721 DDAPPAPVPVN
+721 DDAPPAPAIETV
-732 IAQDPDDALLQEL
+732 AQDPDDALLQEL
-745 GSKNEKPPQTPQ
+745 GSMNEKPPVAPQ
-757 SGGIQLPDNMA
+757 SGGIQLPENMTPA
-768 PVEEIPLPSPE
+768 AEIPLPVPE
-779 VVEEKQPSSLLV
+779 VVEEEAPSNLLK
-791 GSCSSCG
+791 GSCNSCS

-803 PMPVGVNEAI
+803 PMPDGVNEAI

>member
-1 MQSKRAYV
+1 MQSKCAYV
-9 LIALLLCSVMI
+9 LIGLLMCSVMI
-20 PGIQATGGRDAPECL
+20 PSVQATEGRDAPQCL
-35 SVTESMLSSQ
+35 SVSESTLSSQ
-45 VAVAN
+45 VLVVN

-55 FDLGTLQPG
+55 FDLGMLQPG
-64 DVYDFS
+64 DVFEFS
-70 ITVIDDA
+70 ITVIDDS
-77 LDVLIFDESGLQ
+77 LDVLVFDESGLQ
-89 PYLLGQSYRSSF
+89 PYLLGQSYRSTY

-110 NGMYEFHWKVPSS
+110 NGEYEFHWKVPAS

-135 LAHDGDQGQGDQG
+135 LAHDGDQGEGDQG
-148 GIDGRISMTV
+148 GVDGRISMSVTQ
-158 NKLTDTPWTP
+158 LTDTPWTP
-168 YHDVVGI
+168 HHDLVGI

-200 AWSLQGF
+200 AWSLEGL

-213 TDSMNANYLS
+213 TESMNANYLS

-259 VVDNTG
+259 VVDNTD

-274 TNLRVTI
+274 TTVRITI
-281 RVQLA
+281 RVQLV

-293 VAGNT
+293 VAENT
-298 TVPMNTP
+298 TVPMNTL
-305 VGFNASST
+305 VGFDASST

-327 DSTVDGNDDGDFTND
+327 DSTVDGNNDGDFIND

-350 EAQWTSPGERTVTL
+350 EAQWTSPGERNVTL

-375 EQIIT
+375 QQTIT
-380 VNDIIDPVPRIT
+380 VDDINNPVPRIT
-392 GTTASSPS
+392 GTTASSS
-400 ATPVSGGWRIAYA
+400 TATPVSGGWRIAYA

-422 STDDDAVSACSWSL
+422 SSDDDSISACSWSL

-445 TVSFNWSTIGEHVI
+445 TVSFNWSTIGEHVV

-464 DASGNSASTQVDVR
+464 DQSGNSASTQVDVR
-478 VVDGSIPVF
+478 VVDGSIPMID
-487 DDNLV
+487 DDNF
-492 SIIRNKSSLEEGQI
+492 NPQKSLEEGQI
-506 QTYSINAN
+506 YTYSINAN
-514 DVYDSASTLRYH
+514 DVYDSASNLRYH
-526 WDTNPSKDTDQN
+526 WDINPSKDTDQN
-538 GNPRDDPDYIGSNV
+538 GNPTDDPDYIGSNV
-552 DLYFDTTGTKTV
+552 DLLFDTAGTKTV

-574 TDSRTFTIV
+574 TDTRTFTIV

-593 FGLMAVVLFIFV
+593 FGLVAVVLFIFV

-629 RGLSDSEA
+629 RGLSEPEA
-637 KAHMTMVRQSQK
+637 KAHMGMVRQSQK

-661 LDVGEVVTQDQQEQ
+661 LDVGEVVTRDQQEQ

-681 LQSIYGTG
+681 LQSIYGSG

-721 DDAPPAPVPVN
+721 DDAPPAPAVET

-745 GSKNEKPPQTPQ
+745 GSMNENPPMAPQ
-757 SGGIQLPDNMA
+757 SGGIQLPENMA
-768 PVEEIPLPSPE
+768 PPAEIPEPAPEIVEEEAPSN
-779 VVEEKQPSSLLV
+779 LLK
-791 GSCSSCG
+791 GSCNSCS

-803 PMPVGVNEAI
+803 PMPAGVNEAI